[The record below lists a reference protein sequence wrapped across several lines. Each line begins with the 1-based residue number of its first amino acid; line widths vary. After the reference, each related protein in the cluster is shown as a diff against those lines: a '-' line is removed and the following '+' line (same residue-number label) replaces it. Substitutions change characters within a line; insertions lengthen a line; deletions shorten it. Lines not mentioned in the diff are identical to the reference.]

1 MSDTSINPVNIPSL
15 QPRNQVNFQQN
26 PNGTQPPMQGAGG
39 EQIRQ
44 SVDNSYLANRAK
56 ASGDA
61 TPDQLLPYWLASWYG
76 LSQLM
81 DKFNPLCRGE
91 YKDSILGKL
100 GAWGDKG
107 STQTKVGRGIESGL
121 NWVDN
126 KTTALAKKNKIV
138 NALKNYSTRPEWSF
152 AKTPWAGLQ
161 GFLAMDTEQL
171 FENFLTPLTNRQA
184 KSPFFGIPLSPK
196 THYYQGLEQ
205 YGNITQEEINNFVKS
220 LKGKTFAEK
229 GLALQKKELE
239 LLGADSKIV
248 AKIEAKTGSKGL
260 EKYAKSLK
268 IKKLGF
274 KSIREFN
281 ELKGKFLD
289 NPTKVI
295 KALENSDKK
304 IKFSIWRGNDSIL
317 GKIKSNLIGRTATTT
332 EYLNKYK
339 ATLGKGNPTRLGK
352 LLPASLGWLTE
363 GTTSRFAGGKLA
375 VLMQSY
381 FLADMLYHT
390 VKAPKGEKGKTFAER
405 FVNDFT
411 YFVAMTVGIKAM
423 HKVGGLKYLGLKDKA
438 GIEAYRKGIEE
449 FKLKHE
455 AGLLNNK
462 KAYKFAQKRL
472 DVLLGKQNVKGFFNK
487 LAFKIGKLI
496 NLGNESV
503 PAYKSA
509 SKYNINWLRK
519 LANKNIIGVP
529 LRFAIPM
536 LMISPFIAK
545 LTTKT
550 AHKIF
555 GKPTNSVLDEDKE
568 PEEDK
573 MTQQV
578 QPQNNPEVNKPQQP
592 PRNPNQYADS
602 NLIKQ
607 RINAINNGQMANNTT
622 NTNTQAQT
630 TSTNTSTTSQNTT
643 QTTEAKSEDGKPLKE
658 NEEKEPVR
666 TYIPSPVG
674 MVQQTPDMSGI
685 NQAMA
690 QADAAEKYAN
700 SVLKMG

>member
-1 MSDTSINPVNIPSL
+1 MSDTAINPINIPSL
-15 QPRNQVNFQQN
+15 QPKNQVNFQQN
-26 PNGTQPPMQGAGG
+26 PSYTQPPMQGTGS

-61 TPDQLLPYWLASWYG
+61 TPEQLLPFWLASWYG
-76 LSQLM
+76 LGQLM

-91 YKDSILGKL
+91 YKDSILGKI
-100 GAWGDKG
+100 GGWGDKV
-107 STQTKVGRGIESGL
+107 STETRVGRGIENGL
-121 NWVDN
+121 QWIDN

-152 AKTPWAGLQ
+152 AKTPGAGVH
-161 GFLAMDTEQL
+161 GFLATDTEQL
-171 FENFLTPLTNRQA
+171 FENFLNPLTNRQV
-184 KSPFFGIPLSPK
+184 KSPLFGIPLSAK
-196 THYYQGLEQ
+196 SNYYQGLEQ
-205 YGNITQEEINNFVKS
+205 YGNITQQEINNFVKS

-229 GLALQKKELE
+229 TLALQKKELE
-239 LLGADSKIV
+239 LLGANADIV
-248 AKIEAKTGSKGL
+248 AKIEGKTGLKGL
-260 EKYAKSLK
+260 EKLAKSLK
-268 IKKLGF
+268 VKKLGF

-289 NPTKVI
+289 NPDKI
-295 KALENSDKK
+295 MKALENADKK
-304 IKFSIWRGNDSIL
+304 IKFSVWRGNDNIL
-317 GKIKSNLIGRTATTT
+317 GKIKSHLIGRIATPQ

-339 ATLGKGNPTRLGK
+339 AILGKGNTSRLGK
-352 LLPASLGWLTE
+352 FLPASLGWLTE

-375 VLMQSY
+375 VAMQSY

-390 VKAPKGEKGKTFAER
+390 IKAPKGEKTKTFAER

-411 YFVAMTVGIKAM
+411 YFMAMTFGIKAM
-423 HKVGGLKYLGLKDKA
+423 HKVGGLKYLGIKDKA
-438 GIEAYRKGIEE
+438 GIEAYRKGIEA
-449 FKLKHE
+449 FKAKHA

-487 LAFKIGKLI
+487 LFFKVGKLI
-496 NLGNESV
+496 NLGNERI
-503 PAYKSA
+503 PAYKST
-509 SKYNINWLRK
+509 SKYNLNWLRK
-519 LANKNIIGVP
+519 CANGNILGVP

-536 LMISPFIAK
+536 LVISPFLAK

-550 AHKIF
+550 VHKIF

-568 PEEDK
+568 PEEVK
-573 MTQQV
+573 TAQQT
-578 QPQNNPEVNKPQQP
+578 QPQNNNIPEVNKPQQP

-607 RINAINNGQMANNTT
+607 RTNAINGQQQVNNVNPQQATANAT
-622 NTNTQAQT
+622 NPNVAQPT
-630 TSTNTSTTSQNTT
+630 
-643 QTTEAKSEDGKPLKE
+643 KE

-674 MVQQTPDMSGI
+674 MVPQTPDMSGI
-685 NQAMA
+685 NQAMS

>member
-1 MSDTSINPVNIPSL
+1 MSDTAINPINIPSL
-15 QPRNQVNFQQN
+15 QPKNQVNFQQN
-26 PNGTQPPMQGAGG
+26 PSYTQPPMQGTGS

-61 TPDQLLPYWLASWYG
+61 TPEQLLPFWLASWYG
-76 LSQLM
+76 LGQLM

-91 YKDSILGKL
+91 YKDSILGKI
-100 GAWGDKG
+100 GGWGDKV
-107 STQTKVGRGIESGL
+107 STETRIGRGIENGL
-121 NWVDN
+121 QWIDN

-152 AKTPWAGLQ
+152 AKTPGAGVH
-161 GFLAMDTEQL
+161 GFLATDTEQL
-171 FENFLTPLTNRQA
+171 FENFLNPLTNRQV
-184 KSPFFGIPLSPK
+184 KSPLFGIPLSAK
-196 THYYQGLEQ
+196 SNYYQGLEQ
-205 YGNITQEEINNFVKS
+205 YGNITQQEINNFVKS

-229 GLALQKKELE
+229 TLALQKKELE
-239 LLGADSKIV
+239 LLGANADIV
-248 AKIEAKTGSKGL
+248 AKIEGKTGLKGL
-260 EKYAKSLK
+260 EKLAKSLK
-268 IKKLGF
+268 VKKLGF

-289 NPTKVI
+289 NPDKI
-295 KALENSDKK
+295 MKALENADKK
-304 IKFSIWRGNDSIL
+304 IKFSVWRGNDNIL
-317 GKIKSNLIGRTATTT
+317 GKIKSHLIGRIATPQ

-339 ATLGKGNPTRLGK
+339 AILGKGNTSRLGRF
-352 LLPASLGWLTE
+352 LPASLGWLTE

-375 VLMQSY
+375 VAMQSY

-390 VKAPKGEKGKTFAER
+390 IKAPKGEKTKTFAER

-411 YFVAMTVGIKAM
+411 YFMAMTFGIKAM
-423 HKVGGLKYLGLKDKA
+423 HKVGGLKYLGIKDKA
-438 GIEAYRKGIEE
+438 GIEAYRKGIEA
-449 FKLKHE
+449 FKAKHA

-487 LAFKIGKLI
+487 LFFKVGKLI
-496 NLGNESV
+496 NLGNERI
-503 PAYKSA
+503 PAYKST
-509 SKYNINWLRK
+509 SKYNLNWLRK
-519 LANKNIIGVP
+519 CANGNILGVP

-536 LMISPFIAK
+536 LVISPFLAK

-568 PEEDK
+568 PEEVK
-573 MTQQV
+573 TAQQQT
-578 QPQNNPEVNKPQQP
+578 QPQNNNIPEVNKPQQP

-607 RINAINNGQMANNTT
+607 RTNAINGQQQVNNVNPQQATPNAT
-622 NTNTQAQT
+622 NPNVAQPT
-630 TSTNTSTTSQNTT
+630 
-643 QTTEAKSEDGKPLKE
+643 KE

-674 MVQQTPDMSGI
+674 MVPQTPDMSGI
-685 NQAMA
+685 NQAMS

>member
-1 MSDTSINPVNIPSL
+1 MSDTAINPINIPSL
-15 QPRNQVNFQQN
+15 QPKNPVNFQQN
-26 PNGTQPPMQGAGG
+26 PSYTQPPMQGTGS

-61 TPDQLLPYWLASWYG
+61 TPEQLLPFWLASWYG
-76 LSQLM
+76 LGQLM

-91 YKDSILGKL
+91 YKDSILGKI
-100 GAWGDKG
+100 GGWGDKI
-107 STQTKVGRGIESGL
+107 STKTRVGRGIENGL
-121 NWVDN
+121 QWIDN

-152 AKTPWAGLQ
+152 AKTPGAGVH
-161 GFLAMDTEQL
+161 GFLATDTEQL
-171 FENFLTPLTNRQA
+171 FENFLNPLTNRQV
-184 KSPFFGIPLSPK
+184 KSPLFGIPLSAK
-196 THYYQGLEQ
+196 SNYYQGLEQ
-205 YGNITQEEINNFVKS
+205 YGNITQQEINNFVKS

-229 GLALQKKELE
+229 TLALQKKELE
-239 LLGADSKIV
+239 LLGANADIV
-248 AKIEAKTGSKGL
+248 AKIEGKTGLKGL
-260 EKYAKSLK
+260 EKLAKSLK
-268 IKKLGF
+268 VKKLGF

-289 NPTKVI
+289 NPDKI
-295 KALENSDKK
+295 MKALENADKK
-304 IKFSIWRGNDSIL
+304 IKFSVWRGNDNIL
-317 GKIKSNLIGRTATTT
+317 GKIKSHLIGRIATPQ

-339 ATLGKGNPTRLGK
+339 AILGKGNTSRLGRF
-352 LLPASLGWLTE
+352 LPASLGWLTE

-375 VLMQSY
+375 VAMQSY

-390 VKAPKGEKGKTFAER
+390 IKAPKGEKTKTFAER

-411 YFVAMTVGIKAM
+411 YFMAMTFGIKAM
-423 HKVGGLKYLGLKDKA
+423 HKVGGLKYLGIKDKA
-438 GIEAYRKGIEE
+438 GIEAYRKGVEA
-449 FKLKHE
+449 FKAKHA

-487 LAFKIGKLI
+487 LFFKVGKLI
-496 NLGNESV
+496 NLGNERI
-503 PAYKSA
+503 PAYKST
-509 SKYNINWLRK
+509 SKYNLNWLRK
-519 LANKNIIGVP
+519 CANGNILGVP

-536 LMISPFIAK
+536 LVISPFLAK

-568 PEEDK
+568 PEEVK
-573 MTQQV
+573 TSQQQT
-578 QPQNNPEVNKPQQP
+578 QPQNNNIPEVNKPQQP

-607 RINAINNGQMANNTT
+607 RTNAINGQQQVNNVNPQQATPNAT
-622 NTNTQAQT
+622 NPNVAQPT
-630 TSTNTSTTSQNTT
+630 
-643 QTTEAKSEDGKPLKE
+643 KE

-674 MVQQTPDMSGI
+674 MVPQTPDMSGI
-685 NQAMA
+685 NQAMS

>member
-1 MSDTSINPVNIPSL
+1 MSDTAINPINIPSL
-15 QPRNQVNFQQN
+15 QPKNQVNFQQN
-26 PNGTQPPMQGAGG
+26 PSYTQPPMQGTGS

-61 TPDQLLPYWLASWYG
+61 TPEQLLPFWLASWYG
-76 LSQLM
+76 LGQLM

-91 YKDSILGKL
+91 YKDSILGKI
-100 GAWGDKG
+100 GGWGDKV
-107 STQTKVGRGIESGL
+107 STETRVGRGIENGL
-121 NWVDN
+121 QWIDN

-152 AKTPWAGLQ
+152 AKTPGAGVH
-161 GFLAMDTEQL
+161 GFLATDTEQL
-171 FENFLTPLTNRQA
+171 FENFLNPLTNRQV
-184 KSPFFGIPLSPK
+184 KSPLFGIPLSAK
-196 THYYQGLEQ
+196 SNYYQGLEQ
-205 YGNITQEEINNFVKS
+205 YGNITQQEINNFVKS

-229 GLALQKKELE
+229 TLALQKKELE
-239 LLGADSKIV
+239 LLGANADIV
-248 AKIEAKTGSKGL
+248 AKIEGKTGLKGL
-260 EKYAKSLK
+260 EKLAKSLK
-268 IKKLGF
+268 VKKLGF

-289 NPTKVI
+289 NPDKI
-295 KALENSDKK
+295 MKALENADKK
-304 IKFSIWRGNDSIL
+304 IKFSVWRGNDNIL
-317 GKIKSNLIGRTATTT
+317 GKIKSHLIGRIATPQ

-339 ATLGKGNPTRLGK
+339 AVLGKGNTSRLGRF
-352 LLPASLGWLTE
+352 LPASLGWLTE

-375 VLMQSY
+375 VAMQSY

-390 VKAPKGEKGKTFAER
+390 IKAPKGEKTKTFAER

-411 YFVAMTVGIKAM
+411 YFMAMTFGIKAM
-423 HKVGGLKYLGLKDKA
+423 HKVGGLKYLGIKDKA
-438 GIEAYRKGIEE
+438 GIEAYRKGIEA
-449 FKLKHE
+449 FKAKHA

-487 LAFKIGKLI
+487 LFFKVGKLI
-496 NLGNESV
+496 NLGNERI
-503 PAYKSA
+503 PAYKST
-509 SKYNINWLRK
+509 SKYNLNWLRK
-519 LANKNIIGVP
+519 CANGNILGVP

-536 LMISPFIAK
+536 LVISPFLAK

-568 PEEDK
+568 PEEVK
-573 MTQQV
+573 TAQQT
-578 QPQNNPEVNKPQQP
+578 QPQNNNIPEVNKPQQP

-607 RINAINNGQMANNTT
+607 RTNAINGQQQVNNVNPQQATPNAANPNV
-622 NTNTQAQT
+622 AQPT
-630 TSTNTSTTSQNTT
+630 
-643 QTTEAKSEDGKPLKE
+643 KE

-674 MVQQTPDMSGI
+674 MVPQTPDMSGI
-685 NQAMA
+685 NQAMS

>member
-1 MSDTSINPVNIPSL
+1 MSDTAINPINIPSL
-15 QPRNQVNFQQN
+15 QPKNQVNFQQN
-26 PNGTQPPMQGAGG
+26 PSYTQPPMQGTGS

-61 TPDQLLPYWLASWYG
+61 TPEQLLPFWLASWYG
-76 LSQLM
+76 LGQLM

-91 YKDSILGKL
+91 YKDSILGKI
-100 GAWGDKG
+100 GGWGDKV
-107 STQTKVGRGIESGL
+107 STETRVGRGIENGL
-121 NWVDN
+121 QWIDN

-152 AKTPWAGLQ
+152 AKTPGAGVH
-161 GFLAMDTEQL
+161 GFLATDTEQL
-171 FENFLTPLTNRQA
+171 FENFLNPLTNRQV
-184 KSPFFGIPLSPK
+184 KSPLFGIPLSAK
-196 THYYQGLEQ
+196 SNYYQGLEQ
-205 YGNITQEEINNFVKS
+205 YGNITQQEINNFVKS

-229 GLALQKKELE
+229 TLALQKKELE
-239 LLGADSKIV
+239 LLGANADIV
-248 AKIEAKTGSKGL
+248 AKIEGKTGLKGL
-260 EKYAKSLK
+260 EKLAKSLK
-268 IKKLGF
+268 VKKLGF

-289 NPTKVI
+289 NPDKI
-295 KALENSDKK
+295 MKALENADKK
-304 IKFSIWRGNDSIL
+304 IKFSVWRGNDNIL
-317 GKIKSNLIGRTATTT
+317 GKIKSHLIGRIATPQ

-339 ATLGKGNPTRLGK
+339 AILGKGNTSRLGRF
-352 LLPASLGWLTE
+352 LPASLGWLTE

-375 VLMQSY
+375 VAMQSY

-390 VKAPKGEKGKTFAER
+390 IKAPKGEKTKTFAER

-411 YFVAMTVGIKAM
+411 YFMAMTFGIKAM
-423 HKVGGLKYLGLKDKA
+423 HKVGGLKYLGIKDKA
-438 GIEAYRKGIEE
+438 GIEAYRKGIEA
-449 FKLKHE
+449 FKAKHA

-487 LAFKIGKLI
+487 LFFKVGKLI
-496 NLGNESV
+496 NLGNERI
-503 PAYKSA
+503 PAYKST
-509 SKYNINWLRK
+509 SKYNLNWLRK
-519 LANKNIIGVP
+519 CANGNILGVP

-536 LMISPFIAK
+536 LVISPFLAK

-568 PEEDK
+568 PEEVK
-573 MTQQV
+573 TAQQQT
-578 QPQNNPEVNKPQQP
+578 QPQNNNIPEVNKPQQP

-607 RINAINNGQMANNTT
+607 RTNAINGQQQVNNVNPQQATPNAT
-622 NTNTQAQT
+622 NPNAAQPT
-630 TSTNTSTTSQNTT
+630 
-643 QTTEAKSEDGKPLKE
+643 KE

-674 MVQQTPDMSGI
+674 MVPQTPDMSGI
-685 NQAMA
+685 NQAMS

>member
-1 MSDTSINPVNIPSL
+1 MSDTAINPINIPSL
-15 QPRNQVNFQQN
+15 QPKNQVNFQQN
-26 PNGTQPPMQGAGG
+26 PSYTQPPMQGTGS

-61 TPDQLLPYWLASWYG
+61 TPEQLLPFWLASWYG
-76 LSQLM
+76 LGQLM

-91 YKDSILGKL
+91 YKDSILGKI
-100 GAWGDKG
+100 GGWGDKV
-107 STQTKVGRGIESGL
+107 STETRVGRGIENGL
-121 NWVDN
+121 QWIDN

-152 AKTPWAGLQ
+152 AKTPGAGVH
-161 GFLAMDTEQL
+161 GFLATDTEQL
-171 FENFLTPLTNRQA
+171 FENFLNPLTNRQV
-184 KSPFFGIPLSPK
+184 KSPLFGIPLSAK
-196 THYYQGLEQ
+196 SNYYQGLEQ
-205 YGNITQEEINNFVKS
+205 YGNITQQEINNFVKS

-229 GLALQKKELE
+229 TLALQKKELE
-239 LLGADSKIV
+239 LLGANADIV
-248 AKIEAKTGSKGL
+248 AKIEGKTGLKGL
-260 EKYAKSLK
+260 EKLAKSLK
-268 IKKLGF
+268 VKKLGF

-281 ELKGKFLD
+281 ELKGNFLD
-289 NPTKVI
+289 NPDKI
-295 KALENSDKK
+295 MKALENADKK
-304 IKFSIWRGNDSIL
+304 IKFSVWRGNDNIL
-317 GKIKSNLIGRTATTT
+317 GKIKSHLIGRIATPQ

-339 ATLGKGNPTRLGK
+339 AVLGKGNTSRLGRF
-352 LLPASLGWLTE
+352 LPASLGWLTE

-375 VLMQSY
+375 VAMQSY

-390 VKAPKGEKGKTFAER
+390 IKAPKGEKTKTFAER

-411 YFVAMTVGIKAM
+411 YFMAMTFGIKAM
-423 HKVGGLKYLGLKDKA
+423 HKVGGLKYLGIKDKA
-438 GIEAYRKGIEE
+438 GIEAYRKGIEA
-449 FKLKHE
+449 FKAKHA
-455 AGLLNNK
+455 AGLLKNK

-487 LAFKIGKLI
+487 LFFKVGKLI
-496 NLGNESV
+496 NLGNERI
-503 PAYKSA
+503 PAYKST
-509 SKYNINWLRK
+509 SKYNLNWLRK
-519 LANKNIIGVP
+519 CANGNILGVP

-536 LMISPFIAK
+536 LVISPFLAK

-568 PEEDK
+568 PEEVK
-573 MTQQV
+573 TAQQT
-578 QPQNNPEVNKPQQP
+578 QPQNNNIPEVNKPQQP

-607 RINAINNGQMANNTT
+607 RTNAINGQQQVNNVNPQQATPNAT
-622 NTNTQAQT
+622 NPNVAQPT
-630 TSTNTSTTSQNTT
+630 
-643 QTTEAKSEDGKPLKE
+643 KE

-674 MVQQTPDMSGI
+674 MVPQTPDMSGI
-685 NQAMA
+685 NQAMS

>member
-1 MSDTSINPVNIPSL
+1 MSDTAINPINIPSL
-15 QPRNQVNFQQN
+15 QPKNPVNFQQN
-26 PNGTQPPMQGAGG
+26 PSYTQPPMQGTGS

-61 TPDQLLPYWLASWYG
+61 TPEQLLPFWLASWYG
-76 LSQLM
+76 LGQLM

-91 YKDSILGKL
+91 YKDSILGKI
-100 GAWGDKG
+100 GGWGDKV
-107 STQTKVGRGIESGL
+107 STETRVGRGIENGL
-121 NWVDN
+121 QWIDN

-152 AKTPWAGLQ
+152 AKTPGAGVH
-161 GFLAMDTEQL
+161 GFLATDTEQL
-171 FENFLTPLTNRQA
+171 FENFLNPLTNRQV
-184 KSPFFGIPLSPK
+184 KSPLFGIPLSAK
-196 THYYQGLEQ
+196 SNYYQGLEQ
-205 YGNITQEEINNFVKS
+205 YGNITQQEINNFVKS

-229 GLALQKKELE
+229 TLALQKKELE
-239 LLGADSKIV
+239 LLGANADIV
-248 AKIEAKTGSKGL
+248 AKIEGKTGLKGL
-260 EKYAKSLK
+260 EKLAKSLK
-268 IKKLGF
+268 VKKLGF

-289 NPTKVI
+289 NPDKI
-295 KALENSDKK
+295 MKALENADKK
-304 IKFSIWRGNDSIL
+304 IKFSVWRGNDNIL
-317 GKIKSNLIGRTATTT
+317 GKIKSHLIGRIATPQ

-339 ATLGKGNPTRLGK
+339 AILGKGNTSRLGK
-352 LLPASLGWLTE
+352 FLPASLGWLTE

-375 VLMQSY
+375 VAMQSY

-390 VKAPKGEKGKTFAER
+390 IKAPKGEKTKTFAER

-411 YFVAMTVGIKAM
+411 YFMAMTFGIKAM
-423 HKVGGLKYLGLKDKA
+423 HKVGGLKYLGIKDKA
-438 GIEAYRKGIEE
+438 GIEAYRKGVEA
-449 FKLKHE
+449 FKAKHA
-455 AGLLNNK
+455 AGLLKNK

-487 LAFKIGKLI
+487 LFFKVGKLI
-496 NLGNESV
+496 NLGNERI
-503 PAYKSA
+503 PAYKST
-509 SKYNINWLRK
+509 SKYNLNWLRK
-519 LANKNIIGVP
+519 CANGNILGVP

-536 LMISPFIAK
+536 LVISPFLAK

-568 PEEDK
+568 PEEVK
-573 MTQQV
+573 TVQQT
-578 QPQNNPEVNKPQQP
+578 QPQNNNIPEVNKPQQP

-607 RINAINNGQMANNTT
+607 RTNAINGQQQVNNVNPQQATPNAT
-622 NTNTQAQT
+622 NPNVAQPT
-630 TSTNTSTTSQNTT
+630 
-643 QTTEAKSEDGKPLKE
+643 KE

-674 MVQQTPDMSGI
+674 MVPQTPDMSGI
-685 NQAMA
+685 NQAMS

>member
-1 MSDTSINPVNIPSL
+1 
-15 QPRNQVNFQQN
+15 
-26 PNGTQPPMQGAGG
+26 MQGTGS

-61 TPDQLLPYWLASWYG
+61 TPEQLLPFWLASWYG
-76 LSQLM
+76 LGQLM

-91 YKDSILGKL
+91 YKDSILGKI
-100 GAWGDKG
+100 GGWGDKV
-107 STQTKVGRGIESGL
+107 STETRVGRGIENGL
-121 NWVDN
+121 QWIDN

-152 AKTPWAGLQ
+152 AKTPGAGVH
-161 GFLAMDTEQL
+161 GFLATDTEQL
-171 FENFLTPLTNRQA
+171 FENFLNPLTNRQV
-184 KSPFFGIPLSPK
+184 KSPLFGIPLSAK
-196 THYYQGLEQ
+196 SNYYQGLEQ
-205 YGNITQEEINNFVKS
+205 YGNITQQEINNFVKS

-229 GLALQKKELE
+229 TLALQKKELE
-239 LLGADSKIV
+239 LLGANADIV
-248 AKIEAKTGSKGL
+248 AKIEGKTGLKGL
-260 EKYAKSLK
+260 EKLAKSLK
-268 IKKLGF
+268 VKKLGF

-289 NPTKVI
+289 NPDKI
-295 KALENSDKK
+295 MKALENADKK
-304 IKFSIWRGNDSIL
+304 IKFSVWRGNDNIL
-317 GKIKSNLIGRTATTT
+317 GKIKSHLIGRIATPQ

-339 ATLGKGNPTRLGK
+339 AILGKGNTSRLGRF
-352 LLPASLGWLTE
+352 LPASLGWLTE

-375 VLMQSY
+375 VAMQSY

-390 VKAPKGEKGKTFAER
+390 IKAPKGEKTKTFAER

-411 YFVAMTVGIKAM
+411 YFMAMTFGIKAM
-423 HKVGGLKYLGLKDKA
+423 HKVGGLKYLGIKDKA
-438 GIEAYRKGIEE
+438 GIEAYRKGVEV
-449 FKLKHE
+449 FKAKHA
-455 AGLLNNK
+455 AGLLKNK

-487 LAFKIGKLI
+487 LFFKVGKLI
-496 NLGNESV
+496 NLGNERI
-503 PAYKSA
+503 PAYKST
-509 SKYNINWLRK
+509 SKYNLNWLRK
-519 LANKNIIGVP
+519 CANGNILGVP

-536 LMISPFIAK
+536 LVISPFLAK

-568 PEEDK
+568 PEEVK
-573 MTQQV
+573 TAQQQT
-578 QPQNNPEVNKPQQP
+578 QPQNNNIPEVNKPLQP

-607 RINAINNGQMANNTT
+607 RTNAINGQQQVNNVNPQQATPNAT
-622 NTNTQAQT
+622 NPNVAQPT
-630 TSTNTSTTSQNTT
+630 
-643 QTTEAKSEDGKPLKE
+643 KE

-674 MVQQTPDMSGI
+674 MVPQTPDMSGI
-685 NQAMA
+685 NQAMS

>member
-1 MSDTSINPVNIPSL
+1 MSDTAINPINIPSL
-15 QPRNQVNFQQN
+15 QPKNQVNFQQN
-26 PNGTQPPMQGAGG
+26 PSYTQPPMQGTGS

-61 TPDQLLPYWLASWYG
+61 TPEQLLPFWLASWYG
-76 LSQLM
+76 LGQLM

-91 YKDSILGKL
+91 YKDSILGKI
-100 GAWGDKG
+100 GGWGDKV
-107 STQTKVGRGIESGL
+107 STETRVGRGIENGL
-121 NWVDN
+121 QWIDN

-152 AKTPWAGLQ
+152 AKTPGAGVH
-161 GFLAMDTEQL
+161 GFLATDTEQL
-171 FENFLTPLTNRQA
+171 FENFLNPLTNRQV
-184 KSPFFGIPLSPK
+184 KSPLFGIPLSTK
-196 THYYQGLEQ
+196 SNYYQGLEQ
-205 YGNITQEEINNFVKS
+205 YGNITQQEINNFVKS

-229 GLALQKKELE
+229 TLALQKKELE
-239 LLGADSKIV
+239 LLGANADIV
-248 AKIEAKTGSKGL
+248 AKIEGKTGLKGL
-260 EKYAKSLK
+260 EKLAKSLK
-268 IKKLGF
+268 VKKLGF

-289 NPTKVI
+289 NPDKI
-295 KALENSDKK
+295 MKALENADKK
-304 IKFSIWRGNDSIL
+304 IKFSVWRGNDNIL
-317 GKIKSNLIGRTATTT
+317 GKIKSHLIGRIATPQ

-339 ATLGKGNPTRLGK
+339 AILGKGNTSRLGK
-352 LLPASLGWLTE
+352 FLPASLGWLTE

-375 VLMQSY
+375 VAMQSY

-390 VKAPKGEKGKTFAER
+390 IKAPKGEKTKTFAER

-411 YFVAMTVGIKAM
+411 YFMAMTFGIKAM
-423 HKVGGLKYLGLKDKA
+423 HKVGGLKYLGIKDKA
-438 GIEAYRKGIEE
+438 GIEAYRKGVEV
-449 FKLKHE
+449 FKAKHA
-455 AGLLNNK
+455 AGLLKNK

-487 LAFKIGKLI
+487 LFFKVGKLI
-496 NLGNESV
+496 NLGNERI
-503 PAYKSA
+503 PAYKST
-509 SKYNINWLRK
+509 SKYNLNWLRK
-519 LANKNIIGVP
+519 CANGNILGVP

-536 LMISPFIAK
+536 LVISPFLAK

-568 PEEDK
+568 PEEVK
-573 MTQQV
+573 TAQRQT
-578 QPQNNPEVNKPQQP
+578 QPQNNNIPEVNKPQQP

-607 RINAINNGQMANNTT
+607 RTNAINGQQQVNNVNPQQATPNATNPNMAQPT
-622 NTNTQAQT
+622 
-630 TSTNTSTTSQNTT
+630 
-643 QTTEAKSEDGKPLKE
+643 KE

-674 MVQQTPDMSGI
+674 MVPQTPDMSGI
-685 NQAMA
+685 NQAMS

>member
-1 MSDTSINPVNIPSL
+1 MSDTAINPINIPSL
-15 QPRNQVNFQQN
+15 QPKNQVNFQQN
-26 PNGTQPPMQGAGG
+26 PSYTQPPMQGTGS

-61 TPDQLLPYWLASWYG
+61 TPEQLLPFWLASWYG
-76 LSQLM
+76 LGQLM

-91 YKDSILGKL
+91 YKDSILGKI
-100 GAWGDKG
+100 GGWGDKV
-107 STQTKVGRGIESGL
+107 STETRVGRGIENGL
-121 NWVDN
+121 QWIDN

-152 AKTPWAGLQ
+152 AKTPGAGVH
-161 GFLAMDTEQL
+161 GFLATDTEQL
-171 FENFLTPLTNRQA
+171 FENFLNPLTNRQV
-184 KSPFFGIPLSPK
+184 KSPLFGIPLSAK
-196 THYYQGLEQ
+196 SNYYQGLEQ
-205 YGNITQEEINNFVKS
+205 YGNITQQEINNFVKS

-229 GLALQKKELE
+229 TLALQKKELE
-239 LLGADSKIV
+239 LLGANADIV
-248 AKIEAKTGSKGL
+248 AKIEGKTGLKGL
-260 EKYAKSLK
+260 EKLAKSLK
-268 IKKLGF
+268 VKKLGF

-289 NPTKVI
+289 NPDKI
-295 KALENSDKK
+295 MKALENADKK
-304 IKFSIWRGNDSIL
+304 IKFSVWRGNDNIL
-317 GKIKSNLIGRTATTT
+317 GKIKSHLIGRIATPQ

-339 ATLGKGNPTRLGK
+339 AILGKGNTSRLGRF
-352 LLPASLGWLTE
+352 LPASLGWLTE

-375 VLMQSY
+375 VAMQSY

-390 VKAPKGEKGKTFAER
+390 IKAPKGEKTKTFAER

-411 YFVAMTVGIKAM
+411 YFMAMTFGIKAM
-423 HKVGGLKYLGLKDKA
+423 HKVGGLKYLGIKDKA
-438 GIEAYRKGIEE
+438 GIEAYRKGIEA
-449 FKLKHE
+449 FKAKHA

-487 LAFKIGKLI
+487 LFFKVGKLI
-496 NLGNESV
+496 NLGNERI
-503 PAYKSA
+503 PAYKST
-509 SKYNINWLRK
+509 SKYNLNWLRK
-519 LANKNIIGVP
+519 CANGNILGVP

-536 LMISPFIAK
+536 LVISPFLAK

-568 PEEDK
+568 PEEVK
-573 MTQQV
+573 TAQQQT
-578 QPQNNPEVNKPQQP
+578 QPQNNNIPEVNKPQQP

-607 RINAINNGQMANNTT
+607 RTNAINGQQQVNNVNPQQATPNAT
-622 NTNTQAQT
+622 NPNVAQPT
-630 TSTNTSTTSQNTT
+630 
-643 QTTEAKSEDGKPLKE
+643 KE

-674 MVQQTPDMSGI
+674 MVPQTPDMSGI
-685 NQAMA
+685 NQAMS

>member
-1 MSDTSINPVNIPSL
+1 MSDTAINPINIPSL
-15 QPRNQVNFQQN
+15 QPKNQVNFQQN
-26 PNGTQPPMQGAGG
+26 PSYTQPPMQGTGS

-61 TPDQLLPYWLASWYG
+61 TPEQLLPFWLASWYG
-76 LSQLM
+76 LGQLM

-91 YKDSILGKL
+91 YKDSILGKI
-100 GAWGDKG
+100 GGWGDKV
-107 STQTKVGRGIESGL
+107 STETRVGRGIENGL
-121 NWVDN
+121 QWIDN

-152 AKTPWAGLQ
+152 AKTPGAGVH
-161 GFLAMDTEQL
+161 GFLATDTEQL
-171 FENFLTPLTNRQA
+171 FENFLNPLTNRQV
-184 KSPFFGIPLSPK
+184 KSPLFGIPLSAK
-196 THYYQGLEQ
+196 SNYYQGLEQ
-205 YGNITQEEINNFVKS
+205 YGNITQQEINNFVKS
-220 LKGKTFAEK
+220 LNGKTFAEK
-229 GLALQKKELE
+229 TLALQKKELE
-239 LLGADSKIV
+239 LLGANADIV
-248 AKIEAKTGSKGL
+248 AKIEGKTGLKGL
-260 EKYAKSLK
+260 EKLAKSLK
-268 IKKLGF
+268 VKKLGF

-281 ELKGKFLD
+281 ELKGNFLD
-289 NPTKVI
+289 NPDKI
-295 KALENSDKK
+295 MKALENADKK
-304 IKFSIWRGNDSIL
+304 IKFSVWRGNDNVL
-317 GKIKSNLIGRTATTT
+317 GKIKSHLIGRIATPQ

-339 ATLGKGNPTRLGK
+339 AVLGKGNTSRLGRF
-352 LLPASLGWLTE
+352 LPASLGWLTE

-375 VLMQSY
+375 VAMQSY

-390 VKAPKGEKGKTFAER
+390 IKAPKGEKTKTFAER

-411 YFVAMTVGIKAM
+411 YFMAMTFGIKAM
-423 HKVGGLKYLGLKDKA
+423 HKVGGLKYLGIKDKA
-438 GIEAYRKGIEE
+438 GIEAYRKGIEA
-449 FKLKHE
+449 FKAKHA

-487 LAFKIGKLI
+487 LFFKVGKLI
-496 NLGNESV
+496 NLGNERI
-503 PAYKSA
+503 PAYKST
-509 SKYNINWLRK
+509 SKYNLNWLRK
-519 LANKNIIGVP
+519 CANGNILGVP

-536 LMISPFIAK
+536 LVISPFLAK

-568 PEEDK
+568 PEEVK
-573 MTQQV
+573 TAQQQT
-578 QPQNNPEVNKPQQP
+578 QPQNNNIPEVNKPQQP

-607 RINAINNGQMANNTT
+607 RTNAINGQQQVNNVNPQQATPNAT
-622 NTNTQAQT
+622 NPNVAQPT
-630 TSTNTSTTSQNTT
+630 
-643 QTTEAKSEDGKPLKE
+643 KE

-674 MVQQTPDMSGI
+674 MVPQTPDMSGI
-685 NQAMA
+685 NQAMS

>member
-1 MSDTSINPVNIPSL
+1 MSDTAINPINIPSL
-15 QPRNQVNFQQN
+15 QPKNQVNFQQN
-26 PNGTQPPMQGAGG
+26 PSYTQPPMQGTGS

-61 TPDQLLPYWLASWYG
+61 TPEQLLPFWLASWYG
-76 LSQLM
+76 LGQLM

-91 YKDSILGKL
+91 YKDSILGKI
-100 GAWGDKG
+100 GGWGDKV
-107 STQTKVGRGIESGL
+107 STETRVGRGIENGL
-121 NWVDN
+121 QWIDN

-152 AKTPWAGLQ
+152 AKTPGAGVH
-161 GFLAMDTEQL
+161 GFLATDTEQL
-171 FENFLTPLTNRQA
+171 FENFLNPLTNRQV
-184 KSPFFGIPLSPK
+184 KSPLFGIPLSTK
-196 THYYQGLEQ
+196 SNYYQGLEQ
-205 YGNITQEEINNFVKS
+205 YGNITQQEINNFVKS

-229 GLALQKKELE
+229 TLALQKKELE
-239 LLGADSKIV
+239 LLGANADIV
-248 AKIEAKTGSKGL
+248 AKIEGKTGLKGL
-260 EKYAKSLK
+260 EKFAKSLK
-268 IKKLGF
+268 VKKLGF

-289 NPTKVI
+289 NPDKI
-295 KALENSDKK
+295 MKALENADKK
-304 IKFSIWRGNDSIL
+304 IKFSVWRGNDNIL
-317 GKIKSNLIGRTATTT
+317 GKIKSHLIGRIATPQ

-339 ATLGKGNPTRLGK
+339 AILGKGNTSRLGRF
-352 LLPASLGWLTE
+352 LPASLGWLTE

-375 VLMQSY
+375 VAMQSY

-390 VKAPKGEKGKTFAER
+390 IKAPKGEKTKTFAER

-411 YFVAMTVGIKAM
+411 YFMAMTFGIKAM
-423 HKVGGLKYLGLKDKA
+423 HKVGGLKYLGIKDKA
-438 GIEAYRKGIEE
+438 GIEAYRKGIEA
-449 FKLKHE
+449 FKAKHA

-487 LAFKIGKLI
+487 LFFKVGKLI
-496 NLGNESV
+496 NLGNERI
-503 PAYKSA
+503 PAYKST
-509 SKYNINWLRK
+509 SKYNLNWLRK
-519 LANKNIIGVP
+519 CANGNILGVP

-536 LMISPFIAK
+536 LVISPFLAK

-568 PEEDK
+568 PEEVK
-573 MTQQV
+573 TAQQQT
-578 QPQNNPEVNKPQQP
+578 QPQNNNIPEVNKPQQP

-607 RINAINNGQMANNTT
+607 RTNAINGQQQVNNVNPQQATPNAT
-622 NTNTQAQT
+622 NPNVAQPT
-630 TSTNTSTTSQNTT
+630 
-643 QTTEAKSEDGKPLKE
+643 KE

-674 MVQQTPDMSGI
+674 MVPQTPDMSGI
-685 NQAMA
+685 NQAMS

-700 SVLKMG
+700 SVLKMS

>member
-1 MSDTSINPVNIPSL
+1 MSDTAINPINIPSL
-15 QPRNQVNFQQN
+15 QPKNQVNFQQN
-26 PNGTQPPMQGAGG
+26 PSYTQPPMQGTGS

-61 TPDQLLPYWLASWYG
+61 TPEQLLPFWLASWYG
-76 LSQLM
+76 LGQLM

-91 YKDSILGKL
+91 YKDSILGKI
-100 GAWGDKG
+100 GGWGDKV
-107 STQTKVGRGIESGL
+107 STETRVGRGIENGL
-121 NWVDN
+121 QWIDN

-152 AKTPWAGLQ
+152 AKTPGAGVH
-161 GFLAMDTEQL
+161 GFLATDTEQL
-171 FENFLTPLTNRQA
+171 FENFLNPLTNRQV
-184 KSPFFGIPLSPK
+184 KSPLFGIPLSAK
-196 THYYQGLEQ
+196 SNYYQGLEQ
-205 YGNITQEEINNFVKS
+205 YGNITQQEINNFVKS

-229 GLALQKKELE
+229 TLALQKKELE
-239 LLGADSKIV
+239 LLGANADIV
-248 AKIEAKTGSKGL
+248 AKIEGKTGLKGL
-260 EKYAKSLK
+260 EKLAKSLK
-268 IKKLGF
+268 VKKLGF

-289 NPTKVI
+289 NPDKI
-295 KALENSDKK
+295 MKALENADKK
-304 IKFSIWRGNDSIL
+304 IKFSVWRGNDNIL
-317 GKIKSNLIGRTATTT
+317 GKIKSHLIGRIATPQ

-339 ATLGKGNPTRLGK
+339 AILGKGNTSRLGK
-352 LLPASLGWLTE
+352 FLPASLGWLTE

-375 VLMQSY
+375 VAMQSY

-390 VKAPKGEKGKTFAER
+390 IKAPKGEKTKTFAER

-411 YFVAMTVGIKAM
+411 YFMAMTFGIKAM
-423 HKVGGLKYLGLKDKA
+423 HKVGGLKYLGIKDKA
-438 GIEAYRKGIEE
+438 GIEAYRKGVEA
-449 FKLKHE
+449 FKAKHA
-455 AGLLNNK
+455 AGLLKNK

-487 LAFKIGKLI
+487 LFFKVGKLI
-496 NLGNESV
+496 NLGNERI
-503 PAYKSA
+503 PAYKST
-509 SKYNINWLRK
+509 SKYNLNWLRK
-519 LANKNIIGVP
+519 CANGNILGVP

-536 LMISPFIAK
+536 LVISPFLAK

-568 PEEDK
+568 PEEVK
-573 MTQQV
+573 TAQQT
-578 QPQNNPEVNKPQQP
+578 QPQNNNIPEGNKPQQP

-607 RINAINNGQMANNTT
+607 RTNAINGQQQVNNVNPQQATPNAT
-622 NTNTQAQT
+622 NPNVAQPT
-630 TSTNTSTTSQNTT
+630 
-643 QTTEAKSEDGKPLKE
+643 KE

-674 MVQQTPDMSGI
+674 MVPQTPDMSGI
-685 NQAMA
+685 NQAMS

>member
-1 MSDTSINPVNIPSL
+1 MSDTAINPINIPSL
-15 QPRNQVNFQQN
+15 QPKNPVNFQQN
-26 PNGTQPPMQGAGG
+26 PSYTQPPMQGTGS

-61 TPDQLLPYWLASWYG
+61 TPEQLLPFWLASWYG
-76 LSQLM
+76 LGQLM

-91 YKDSILGKL
+91 YKDSILGKI
-100 GAWGDKG
+100 GGWGDKI
-107 STQTKVGRGIESGL
+107 STKTRVGRGIENGL
-121 NWVDN
+121 QWIDN

-152 AKTPWAGLQ
+152 AKTPGAGVH
-161 GFLAMDTEQL
+161 GFLATDTEQL
-171 FENFLTPLTNRQA
+171 FENFLNPLTNRQV
-184 KSPFFGIPLSPK
+184 KSPLFGIPLSTK
-196 THYYQGLEQ
+196 SNYYQGLEQ
-205 YGNITQEEINNFVKS
+205 YGNITQQEINNFVKS

-229 GLALQKKELE
+229 TLALQKKELE
-239 LLGADSKIV
+239 LLGANADIV
-248 AKIEAKTGSKGL
+248 AKIEGKTGLKGL
-260 EKYAKSLK
+260 EKLAKSLK
-268 IKKLGF
+268 VKKLGF

-289 NPTKVI
+289 NPDKI
-295 KALENSDKK
+295 MKALENADKK
-304 IKFSIWRGNDSIL
+304 IKFSVWRGNDNIL
-317 GKIKSNLIGRTATTT
+317 GKIKSHLIGRIATPQ

-339 ATLGKGNPTRLGK
+339 AILGKGNTSRLGK
-352 LLPASLGWLTE
+352 FLPASLGWLTE

-375 VLMQSY
+375 VAMQSY

-390 VKAPKGEKGKTFAER
+390 IKAPKGEKTKTFAER

-411 YFVAMTVGIKAM
+411 YFMAMTFGIKAM
-423 HKVGGLKYLGLKDKA
+423 HKVGGLKYLGIKDKA
-438 GIEAYRKGIEE
+438 GIEAYRKGIEA
-449 FKLKHE
+449 FKAKHA

-487 LAFKIGKLI
+487 LFFKVGKLI
-496 NLGNESV
+496 NLGNERI
-503 PAYKSA
+503 PAYKST
-509 SKYNINWLRK
+509 SKYNLNWLRK
-519 LANKNIIGVP
+519 CANGNILGVP

-536 LMISPFIAK
+536 LVISPFLAK

-568 PEEDK
+568 PEEVK
-573 MTQQV
+573 TAQQQT
-578 QPQNNPEVNKPQQP
+578 QPQNNNIPEVNKPQQP

-607 RINAINNGQMANNTT
+607 RTNAINGQQQVNNVNPQQATPNAT
-622 NTNTQAQT
+622 NPNVAQPT
-630 TSTNTSTTSQNTT
+630 
-643 QTTEAKSEDGKPLKE
+643 KG

-674 MVQQTPDMSGI
+674 MVPQTPDMSGI
-685 NQAMA
+685 NQAMS

>member
-1 MSDTSINPVNIPSL
+1 MSDTAINPINIPSL
-15 QPRNQVNFQQN
+15 QPKNQVNFQQN
-26 PNGTQPPMQGAGG
+26 PSYTQPPMQGTGS

-61 TPDQLLPYWLASWYG
+61 TPEQLLPFWLASWYG
-76 LSQLM
+76 LGQLM

-91 YKDSILGKL
+91 YKDSILGKI
-100 GAWGDKG
+100 GGWGDKI
-107 STQTKVGRGIESGL
+107 STETRVGRGIENGL
-121 NWVDN
+121 QWIDN

-152 AKTPWAGLQ
+152 AKTPGAGVH
-161 GFLAMDTEQL
+161 GFLATDTEQL
-171 FENFLTPLTNRQA
+171 FENFLNPLTNRQV
-184 KSPFFGIPLSPK
+184 KSPLLGIPLSAK
-196 THYYQGLEQ
+196 SNYYQGLEQ
-205 YGNITQEEINNFVKS
+205 YGNITQQEINNFVKS

-229 GLALQKKELE
+229 TLALQKKELE
-239 LLGADSKIV
+239 LLGANADIV
-248 AKIEAKTGSKGL
+248 AKIEGKTGLKGL
-260 EKYAKSLK
+260 EKLAKSLK
-268 IKKLGF
+268 VKKLGF

-289 NPTKVI
+289 NPDKI
-295 KALENSDKK
+295 MKALENADKK
-304 IKFSIWRGNDSIL
+304 IKFSVWRGNDNIL
-317 GKIKSNLIGRTATTT
+317 GKIKSHLIGRIATSQ

-339 ATLGKGNPTRLGK
+339 AILGKGNTSRLGRF
-352 LLPASLGWLTE
+352 LPASLGWLTE

-375 VLMQSY
+375 VAMQSY

-390 VKAPKGEKGKTFAER
+390 IKAPKGEKTKTFAER

-411 YFVAMTVGIKAM
+411 YFMAMTFGIKAM
-423 HKVGGLKYLGLKDKA
+423 HKVGGLKYLGIKDKA
-438 GIEAYRKGIEE
+438 GIEAYRKGIEA
-449 FKLKHE
+449 FKAKHA

-487 LAFKIGKLI
+487 LFFKVGKLI
-496 NLGNESV
+496 NLGNERI
-503 PAYKSA
+503 PAYKST
-509 SKYNINWLRK
+509 SKYNLNWLRK
-519 LANKNIIGVP
+519 CANGNILGVP

-536 LMISPFIAK
+536 LVISPFLAK

-568 PEEDK
+568 PEEVK
-573 MTQQV
+573 TAQQQT
-578 QPQNNPEVNKPQQP
+578 QPQNNNIPEVNKPQQP

-607 RINAINNGQMANNTT
+607 RTNAINGQQQVNNVNPQQATPNAT
-622 NTNTQAQT
+622 NPNVAQPT
-630 TSTNTSTTSQNTT
+630 
-643 QTTEAKSEDGKPLKE
+643 KE

-674 MVQQTPDMSGI
+674 MVPQTPDMSGI
-685 NQAMA
+685 NQAMS

>member
-1 MSDTSINPVNIPSL
+1 MSDTAINPINIPSL
-15 QPRNQVNFQQN
+15 QPKNQVNFQQN
-26 PNGTQPPMQGAGG
+26 PSYTQPPMQGTGS

-61 TPDQLLPYWLASWYG
+61 TPEQLLPFWLASWYG
-76 LSQLM
+76 LGQLM

-91 YKDSILGKL
+91 YKDSILGKI
-100 GAWGDKG
+100 GGWGDKV
-107 STQTKVGRGIESGL
+107 STETRVGRGIENGL
-121 NWVDN
+121 QWIDN

-152 AKTPWAGLQ
+152 AKTPGAGVH
-161 GFLAMDTEQL
+161 GFLATDTEQL
-171 FENFLTPLTNRQA
+171 FENFLNPLTNRQV
-184 KSPFFGIPLSPK
+184 KSPLFGIPLSTK
-196 THYYQGLEQ
+196 SNYYQGLEQ
-205 YGNITQEEINNFVKS
+205 YGNITQQEINNFVKS

-229 GLALQKKELE
+229 TLALQKKELE
-239 LLGADSKIV
+239 LLGANADIV
-248 AKIEAKTGSKGL
+248 AKIEGKTGLKGL
-260 EKYAKSLK
+260 EKLAKSLK
-268 IKKLGF
+268 VKKLGF

-289 NPTKVI
+289 NPDKI
-295 KALENSDKK
+295 MKALENADKK
-304 IKFSIWRGNDSIL
+304 IKFSVWRGNDNIL
-317 GKIKSNLIGRTATTT
+317 GKIKSHLIGRIATPQ

-339 ATLGKGNPTRLGK
+339 AILGKGNTSRLGK
-352 LLPASLGWLTE
+352 FLPASLGWLTE

-375 VLMQSY
+375 VAMQSY

-390 VKAPKGEKGKTFAER
+390 IKAPKGEKTKTFAER

-411 YFVAMTVGIKAM
+411 YFMAMTFGIKAM
-423 HKVGGLKYLGLKDKA
+423 HKVGGLKYLGIKDKA
-438 GIEAYRKGIEE
+438 GIEAYRKGVEV
-449 FKLKHE
+449 FKAKHA
-455 AGLLNNK
+455 AGLLKNK

-487 LAFKIGKLI
+487 LFFKVGKLI
-496 NLGNESV
+496 NLGNERI
-503 PAYKSA
+503 PAYKST
-509 SKYNINWLRK
+509 SKYNLNWLRK
-519 LANKNIIGVP
+519 CANGNILGVP

-536 LMISPFIAK
+536 LVISPFLAK

-555 GKPTNSVLDEDKE
+555 GKPTNSILDEDKE
-568 PEEDK
+568 PEEVK
-573 MTQQV
+573 TAQRQT
-578 QPQNNPEVNKPQQP
+578 QPQNNNIPEVNKPQQP

-607 RINAINNGQMANNTT
+607 RTNAINGQQQVNNVNPQQATPNAT
-622 NTNTQAQT
+622 NPNVAQPT
-630 TSTNTSTTSQNTT
+630 
-643 QTTEAKSEDGKPLKE
+643 KE

-674 MVQQTPDMSGI
+674 MVPQTPDMSGI
-685 NQAMA
+685 NQAMS

>member
-1 MSDTSINPVNIPSL
+1 MSDTAINPINIPSL
-15 QPRNQVNFQQN
+15 QPKNQVNFQQN
-26 PNGTQPPMQGAGG
+26 PSYTQPPMQGTGS

-61 TPDQLLPYWLASWYG
+61 TPEQLLPFWLASWYG
-76 LSQLM
+76 LGQLM

-91 YKDSILGKL
+91 YKDSILGKI
-100 GAWGDKG
+100 GGWGDKV
-107 STQTKVGRGIESGL
+107 STETRVGRGIENGL
-121 NWVDN
+121 QWIDN

-152 AKTPWAGLQ
+152 AKTPGAGVH
-161 GFLAMDTEQL
+161 GFLATDTEQL
-171 FENFLTPLTNRQA
+171 FENFLNPLTNRQV
-184 KSPFFGIPLSPK
+184 KSPLFGIPLSTK
-196 THYYQGLEQ
+196 SNYYQGLEQ
-205 YGNITQEEINNFVKS
+205 YGNITQQEINNFVKS

-229 GLALQKKELE
+229 TLALQKKELE
-239 LLGADSKIV
+239 LLGANADIV
-248 AKIEAKTGSKGL
+248 AKIEGKTGLKGL
-260 EKYAKSLK
+260 EKLAKSLK
-268 IKKLGF
+268 VKKLGF

-289 NPTKVI
+289 NPDKI
-295 KALENSDKK
+295 MKALENADKK
-304 IKFSIWRGNDSIL
+304 IKFSVWRGNDNIL
-317 GKIKSNLIGRTATTT
+317 GKIKSHLIGRIATPQ

-339 ATLGKGNPTRLGK
+339 AILGKGNTSRLGK
-352 LLPASLGWLTE
+352 FLPASLGWLTE

-375 VLMQSY
+375 VAMQSY

-390 VKAPKGEKGKTFAER
+390 IKAPKGEKTKTFAER

-411 YFVAMTVGIKAM
+411 YFMAMTFGIKAM
-423 HKVGGLKYLGLKDKA
+423 HKVGGLKYLGIKDKA
-438 GIEAYRKGIEE
+438 GIEAYRKGVEV
-449 FKLKHE
+449 FKAKHA
-455 AGLLNNK
+455 AGLLKNK

-487 LAFKIGKLI
+487 LFFKVGKLI
-496 NLGNESV
+496 NLGNERI
-503 PAYKSA
+503 PAYKST
-509 SKYNINWLRK
+509 SKYNLNWLRK
-519 LANKNIIGVP
+519 CANGNILGVP

-536 LMISPFIAK
+536 LVISPFLAK

-568 PEEDK
+568 PEEVK
-573 MTQQV
+573 TAQRQT
-578 QPQNNPEVNKPQQP
+578 QPQNNNIPEVNKPQQP

-607 RINAINNGQMANNTT
+607 RTNAINGQQQVNNVNPQQATPNET
-622 NTNTQAQT
+622 NPNVAQPT
-630 TSTNTSTTSQNTT
+630 
-643 QTTEAKSEDGKPLKE
+643 KE

-674 MVQQTPDMSGI
+674 MVPQTPDMSGI
-685 NQAMA
+685 NQAMS

>member
-1 MSDTSINPVNIPSL
+1 MSDTAINPINIPSL
-15 QPRNQVNFQQN
+15 QPKNQVNFQQN
-26 PNGTQPPMQGAGG
+26 PSYTQPPMQGTGS

-61 TPDQLLPYWLASWYG
+61 TPEQLLPFWLASWYG
-76 LSQLM
+76 LGQLM

-91 YKDSILGKL
+91 YKDSILGKI
-100 GAWGDKG
+100 GGWGDKV
-107 STQTKVGRGIESGL
+107 STETKVGRGIENGL
-121 NWVDN
+121 QWIDN

-152 AKTPWAGLQ
+152 AKTPGAGVH
-161 GFLAMDTEQL
+161 GFLATDTEQL
-171 FENFLTPLTNRQA
+171 FENFLNPLTNRQV
-184 KSPFFGIPLSPK
+184 KSPLFGIPLSTK
-196 THYYQGLEQ
+196 SNYYQGLEQ
-205 YGNITQEEINNFVKS
+205 YGNITQQEINNFVKS

-229 GLALQKKELE
+229 TLALQKKELE
-239 LLGADSKIV
+239 LLGANADIV
-248 AKIEAKTGSKGL
+248 AKIEGKTGLKGL
-260 EKYAKSLK
+260 EKLAKSLK
-268 IKKLGF
+268 VKKLGF

-289 NPTKVI
+289 NPDKI
-295 KALENSDKK
+295 MKALENADKK
-304 IKFSIWRGNDSIL
+304 IKFSVWRGNDNIL
-317 GKIKSNLIGRTATTT
+317 GKIKSHLIGRIATPQ

-339 ATLGKGNPTRLGK
+339 AILGKGNTSRLGK
-352 LLPASLGWLTE
+352 FLPASLGWLTE

-375 VLMQSY
+375 VAMQSY

-390 VKAPKGEKGKTFAER
+390 IKAPKGEKTKTFAER

-411 YFVAMTVGIKAM
+411 YFMAMTFGIKAM
-423 HKVGGLKYLGLKDKA
+423 HKVGGLKYLGIKDKA
-438 GIEAYRKGIEE
+438 GIEAYRKGIEA
-449 FKLKHE
+449 FKAKHA

-487 LAFKIGKLI
+487 LFFKVGKLI
-496 NLGNESV
+496 NLGNERI
-503 PAYKSA
+503 PAYKST
-509 SKYNINWLRK
+509 SKYNLNWLRK
-519 LANKNIIGVP
+519 CANGNILGVP

-536 LMISPFIAK
+536 LVISPFLAK

-568 PEEDK
+568 PEEVK
-573 MTQQV
+573 TAQQQT
-578 QPQNNPEVNKPQQP
+578 QPQNNNIPEVNKPQQP

-607 RINAINNGQMANNTT
+607 RTNAINGQQQVNNVNPQQATPNAANPNV
-622 NTNTQAQT
+622 AQPT
-630 TSTNTSTTSQNTT
+630 
-643 QTTEAKSEDGKPLKE
+643 KE

-674 MVQQTPDMSGI
+674 MVPQTPDMSGI
-685 NQAMA
+685 NQAMS

>member
-1 MSDTSINPVNIPSL
+1 MSDTAINPINIPSL
-15 QPRNQVNFQQN
+15 QPKNQVNFQQN
-26 PNGTQPPMQGAGG
+26 PSYTQPPMQGAGS

-61 TPDQLLPYWLASWYG
+61 TPEQLLPFWLASWYG
-76 LSQLM
+76 LGQLM

-91 YKDSILGKL
+91 YKDSILGKI
-100 GAWGDKG
+100 GGWGDKV
-107 STQTKVGRGIESGL
+107 STETRVGRGIENGL
-121 NWVDN
+121 QWIDN

-152 AKTPWAGLQ
+152 AKTPGAGVH
-161 GFLAMDTEQL
+161 GFLATDTEQL
-171 FENFLTPLTNRQA
+171 FENFLNPLTNRQV
-184 KSPFFGIPLSPK
+184 KSPLFGIPLSAK
-196 THYYQGLEQ
+196 SNYYQGLEQ
-205 YGNITQEEINNFVKS
+205 YGNITQQEINNFVKS

-229 GLALQKKELE
+229 TLALQKKELE
-239 LLGADSKIV
+239 LLGANADIV
-248 AKIEAKTGSKGL
+248 AKIEGKTGLKGL
-260 EKYAKSLK
+260 EKLAKSLK
-268 IKKLGF
+268 VKKLGF

-289 NPTKVI
+289 NPDKI
-295 KALENSDKK
+295 MKALENADKK
-304 IKFSIWRGNDSIL
+304 IKFSVWRGNDNIL
-317 GKIKSNLIGRTATTT
+317 GKIKSHLIGRIATPQ

-339 ATLGKGNPTRLGK
+339 AILGKGNTSRLGK
-352 LLPASLGWLTE
+352 FLPASLGWLTE

-375 VLMQSY
+375 VAMQSY

-390 VKAPKGEKGKTFAER
+390 IKAPKGEKTKTFAER

-411 YFVAMTVGIKAM
+411 YFMAMTFGIKAM
-423 HKVGGLKYLGLKDKA
+423 HKVGGLKYLGIKDKA
-438 GIEAYRKGIEE
+438 GIEAYRKGVEA
-449 FKLKHE
+449 FKAKHA
-455 AGLLNNK
+455 AGLLKNK

-487 LAFKIGKLI
+487 LFFKVGKLI
-496 NLGNESV
+496 NLGNERI
-503 PAYKSA
+503 PAYKST
-509 SKYNINWLRK
+509 SKYNLNWLRK
-519 LANKNIIGVP
+519 CANGNILGVP

-536 LMISPFIAK
+536 LVISPFLAK

-568 PEEDK
+568 PEEVK
-573 MTQQV
+573 TAQQQT
-578 QPQNNPEVNKPQQP
+578 QPQNNNIPEVNKPQQP

-607 RINAINNGQMANNTT
+607 RINAINGQQQGNNVNPQQATPNAT
-622 NTNTQAQT
+622 NPNVAQPT
-630 TSTNTSTTSQNTT
+630 
-643 QTTEAKSEDGKPLKE
+643 KE

-674 MVQQTPDMSGI
+674 MVPQTPDMSGI
-685 NQAMA
+685 NQAMS

>member
-1 MSDTSINPVNIPSL
+1 MSDTAINPINIPSL
-15 QPRNQVNFQQN
+15 QPKNQVNFQQN
-26 PNGTQPPMQGAGG
+26 PSYTQPPMQGTGS

-61 TPDQLLPYWLASWYG
+61 TPEQLLPFWLASWYG
-76 LSQLM
+76 LGQLM

-91 YKDSILGKL
+91 YKDSILGKI
-100 GAWGDKG
+100 GGWGDKV
-107 STQTKVGRGIESGL
+107 STETRVGRGIENGL
-121 NWVDN
+121 QWIDN

-152 AKTPWAGLQ
+152 AKTPGAGVH
-161 GFLAMDTEQL
+161 GFLATDTEQL
-171 FENFLTPLTNRQA
+171 FENFLNPLTNRQV
-184 KSPFFGIPLSPK
+184 KSPLFGIPLSAK
-196 THYYQGLEQ
+196 SNYYQGLEQ
-205 YGNITQEEINNFVKS
+205 YGNITQQEINNFVKS

-229 GLALQKKELE
+229 TLALQKKELE
-239 LLGADSKIV
+239 LLGANADIV
-248 AKIEAKTGSKGL
+248 AKIEGKTGLKGL
-260 EKYAKSLK
+260 EKLAKSLK
-268 IKKLGF
+268 VKKLGF

-289 NPTKVI
+289 NPDKI
-295 KALENSDKK
+295 MKALENADKK
-304 IKFSIWRGNDSIL
+304 IKFSVWRGNDNIL
-317 GKIKSNLIGRTATTT
+317 GKIKSHLIGRIATPQ

-339 ATLGKGNPTRLGK
+339 AILGKGNTSRLGRF
-352 LLPASLGWLTE
+352 LPASLGWLTE

-375 VLMQSY
+375 VAMQSY

-390 VKAPKGEKGKTFAER
+390 IKAPKGEKTKTFAER

-411 YFVAMTVGIKAM
+411 YFMAMTFGIKAM
-423 HKVGGLKYLGLKDKA
+423 HKVGGLKYLGIKDKA
-438 GIEAYRKGIEE
+438 GIEAYRKGIEA
-449 FKLKHE
+449 FKAKHA

-487 LAFKIGKLI
+487 LFFKVGKLI
-496 NLGNESV
+496 NLGNERI
-503 PAYKSA
+503 PAYKST
-509 SKYNINWLRK
+509 SKYNLNWLRK
-519 LANKNIIGVP
+519 CANGNILGVP

-536 LMISPFIAK
+536 LVISPFLAK

-568 PEEDK
+568 PEEVK
-573 MTQQV
+573 TAQQQT
-578 QPQNNPEVNKPQQP
+578 QPQNNNIPEVNKPQQP

-607 RINAINNGQMANNTT
+607 RTNAINGQQQVNNVNPQQATPNAANPNV
-622 NTNTQAQT
+622 AQPT
-630 TSTNTSTTSQNTT
+630 
-643 QTTEAKSEDGKPLKE
+643 KG

-674 MVQQTPDMSGI
+674 MVPQTPDMSGI
-685 NQAMA
+685 NQAMS

>member
-1 MSDTSINPVNIPSL
+1 MSDTAINPINIPSL
-15 QPRNQVNFQQN
+15 QPKNQVNFQQN
-26 PNGTQPPMQGAGG
+26 PSYTQPPMQGTGS

-61 TPDQLLPYWLASWYG
+61 TPEQLLPFWLASWYG
-76 LSQLM
+76 LGQLM

-91 YKDSILGKL
+91 YKDSILGKI
-100 GAWGDKG
+100 GGWGDKV
-107 STQTKVGRGIESGL
+107 STETRVGRGIENGL
-121 NWVDN
+121 QWIDN

-138 NALKNYSTRPEWSF
+138 NALKNYSTRPEWGF
-152 AKTPWAGLQ
+152 AKTPGAGVH
-161 GFLAMDTEQL
+161 GFLATDTEQL
-171 FENFLTPLTNRQA
+171 FENFLNPLTNRQV
-184 KSPFFGIPLSPK
+184 KSPFLGIPLSPK
-196 THYYQGLEQ
+196 SNYYQGLEQ
-205 YGNITQEEINNFVKS
+205 YGNITQQEINNFVKS
-220 LKGKTFAEK
+220 LNGKTFAEK
-229 GLALQKKELE
+229 TLALQKKELE
-239 LLGADSKIV
+239 LLGANADIV
-248 AKIEAKTGSKGL
+248 AKIEGKTGLKGL
-260 EKYAKSLK
+260 EKLAKSLK
-268 IKKLGF
+268 VKKLGF

-289 NPTKVI
+289 NPDKI
-295 KALENSDKK
+295 MKALENADKK
-304 IKFSIWRGNDSIL
+304 IKFSVWRGNDNIL
-317 GKIKSNLIGRTATTT
+317 GKIKSHLIGRIATPQ

-339 ATLGKGNPTRLGK
+339 AVLGKGNTSRLGRF
-352 LLPASLGWLTE
+352 LPASLGWLTE

-375 VLMQSY
+375 VAMQSY

-390 VKAPKGEKGKTFAER
+390 IKAPKGEKTKTFAER

-411 YFVAMTVGIKAM
+411 YFMAMTFGIKAM
-423 HKVGGLKYLGLKDKA
+423 HKVGGLKYLGIKDKA
-438 GIEAYRKGIEE
+438 GIEAYRKGIEA
-449 FKLKHE
+449 FKAKHA

-487 LAFKIGKLI
+487 LFFKVGKLI
-496 NLGNESV
+496 NLGNERI
-503 PAYKSA
+503 PAYKST
-509 SKYNINWLRK
+509 SKYNLNWLRK
-519 LANKNIIGVP
+519 CANGNILGVP

-536 LMISPFIAK
+536 LVISPFLAK

-550 AHKIF
+550 VHKIF

-568 PEEDK
+568 PEEVK
-573 MTQQV
+573 TAQQQT
-578 QPQNNPEVNKPQQP
+578 QPQNNNIPEVNKPQQP

-607 RINAINNGQMANNTT
+607 RTNAINGQQQVNNVNPQQATPNAT
-622 NTNTQAQT
+622 NPNVAQPT
-630 TSTNTSTTSQNTT
+630 
-643 QTTEAKSEDGKPLKE
+643 KE

-674 MVQQTPDMSGI
+674 MVPQTPDMSGI
-685 NQAMA
+685 NQAMS

>member
-1 MSDTSINPVNIPSL
+1 MSDTSINPINIPSL
-15 QPRNQVNFQQN
+15 QPKNQVNFQQN
-26 PNGTQPPMQGAGG
+26 PSYTQPPMQGTGS

-61 TPDQLLPYWLASWYG
+61 TPEQLLPFWLASWYG
-76 LSQLM
+76 LGQLM

-91 YKDSILGKL
+91 YKDSILGKI
-100 GAWGDKG
+100 GGWGDKV
-107 STQTKVGRGIESGL
+107 STETRVGRGIENGL
-121 NWVDN
+121 QWIDN

-138 NALKNYSTRPEWSF
+138 NALKNYSTRPEWGF
-152 AKTPWAGLQ
+152 AKTPGAGVH
-161 GFLAMDTEQL
+161 GFLATDTEQL
-171 FENFLTPLTNRQA
+171 FENFLNPLTNRQV

-196 THYYQGLEQ
+196 SNYYQGLEQ
-205 YGNITQEEINNFVKS
+205 YGNITQQEINNFVKS
-220 LKGKTFAEK
+220 LNGKTFAEK
-229 GLALQKKELE
+229 TLALQKKELE
-239 LLGADSKIV
+239 LLGANADIV
-248 AKIEAKTGSKGL
+248 AKIEGKTGLKGL
-260 EKYAKSLK
+260 EKLAKSLK
-268 IKKLGF
+268 VKKLGF

-281 ELKGKFLD
+281 ELKGNFLD
-289 NPTKVI
+289 NPDKI
-295 KALENSDKK
+295 MKALENADKK
-304 IKFSIWRGNDSIL
+304 IKFSVWRGNDNVL
-317 GKIKSNLIGRTATTT
+317 GKIKSHLIGRIATPQ

-339 ATLGKGNPTRLGK
+339 AVLGKGNTSRLGRF
-352 LLPASLGWLTE
+352 LPASLGWLTE

-375 VLMQSY
+375 VAMQSY

-390 VKAPKGEKGKTFAER
+390 IKAPKGEKTKTFAER

-411 YFVAMTVGIKAM
+411 YFMAMTFGIKAM
-423 HKVGGLKYLGLKDKA
+423 HKVGGLKYLGIKDKA
-438 GIEAYRKGIEE
+438 GIEAYRKGIEA
-449 FKLKHE
+449 FKAKHA

-487 LAFKIGKLI
+487 LFFKVGKLI
-496 NLGNESV
+496 NLGNERI
-503 PAYKSA
+503 PAYKST
-509 SKYNINWLRK
+509 SKYNLNWLRK
-519 LANKNIIGVP
+519 CANGNILGVP

-536 LMISPFIAK
+536 LVISPFLAK

-568 PEEDK
+568 PEEVK
-573 MTQQV
+573 ATQQT
-578 QPQNNPEVNKPQQP
+578 QPQNNNIPVVNKPQQP

-607 RINAINNGQMANNTT
+607 RTNAINGQQQVNNVNPQQATPNAT
-622 NTNTQAQT
+622 NPNVAQPT
-630 TSTNTSTTSQNTT
+630 
-643 QTTEAKSEDGKPLKE
+643 KE

-674 MVQQTPDMSGI
+674 MVPQTPDMSGI
-685 NQAMA
+685 NQAMS

>member
-1 MSDTSINPVNIPSL
+1 MSDTAINPINIPSL
-15 QPRNQVNFQQN
+15 QPKNPVNFQQN
-26 PNGTQPPMQGAGG
+26 PSYTQPPMQGTGS

-44 SVDNSYLANRAK
+44 SVDNSYIANRAK

-61 TPDQLLPYWLASWYG
+61 TPEQLLPFWLASWYG
-76 LSQLM
+76 LGQLM

-91 YKDSILGKL
+91 YKDSILGKI
-100 GAWGDKG
+100 GGWGDKI
-107 STQTKVGRGIESGL
+107 STKTRVGRGIENGL
-121 NWVDN
+121 QWIDN

-138 NALKNYSTRPEWSF
+138 NALKNYSTKPEWSF
-152 AKTPWAGLQ
+152 AKTPGAGVH
-161 GFLAMDTEQL
+161 GFLATDTEQL
-171 FENFLTPLTNRQA
+171 FENFLNPLTNRQV
-184 KSPFFGIPLSPK
+184 KSPLFGIPLSAK
-196 THYYQGLEQ
+196 SNYYQGLEQ
-205 YGNITQEEINNFVKS
+205 YGNITQQEINNFVKS

-229 GLALQKKELE
+229 TLALQKKELE
-239 LLGADSKIV
+239 LLGANADIV
-248 AKIEAKTGSKGL
+248 AKIEGKTGLKGL
-260 EKYAKSLK
+260 EKLAKSLK
-268 IKKLGF
+268 VKKLGF

-289 NPTKVI
+289 NPDKI
-295 KALENSDKK
+295 MKALENADKK
-304 IKFSIWRGNDSIL
+304 IKFSVWRGNDNIL
-317 GKIKSNLIGRTATTT
+317 GKIKSHLIGRIATPQ

-339 ATLGKGNPTRLGK
+339 AILGKGNTSRLGRF
-352 LLPASLGWLTE
+352 LPASLGWLTE

-375 VLMQSY
+375 VAMQSY

-390 VKAPKGEKGKTFAER
+390 IKAPKGEKTKTFAER

-411 YFVAMTVGIKAM
+411 YFMAMTFGIKAM
-423 HKVGGLKYLGLKDKA
+423 HKVGGLKYLGIKDKA
-438 GIEAYRKGIEE
+438 GIEAYRKGVEV
-449 FKLKHE
+449 FKAKHA

-487 LAFKIGKLI
+487 LFFKVGKLI
-496 NLGNESV
+496 NLGNERI
-503 PAYKSA
+503 PAYKST
-509 SKYNINWLRK
+509 SKYNLNWLRK
-519 LANKNIIGVP
+519 CANGNILGVP

-536 LMISPFIAK
+536 LVISPFLAK

-568 PEEDK
+568 PEEVK
-573 MTQQV
+573 TAQQQT
-578 QPQNNPEVNKPQQP
+578 QPQNNNIPEVNKPQQP

-607 RINAINNGQMANNTT
+607 RTNAINGQQQVNNVNPQQATPNAT
-622 NTNTQAQT
+622 NPNVAQPT
-630 TSTNTSTTSQNTT
+630 
-643 QTTEAKSEDGKPLKE
+643 KE

-674 MVQQTPDMSGI
+674 MVPQTPDMSGI
-685 NQAMA
+685 NQAMS

>member
-1 MSDTSINPVNIPSL
+1 MSDTSINPINIPSL
-15 QPRNQVNFQQN
+15 QPKNQVNFQQN
-26 PNGTQPPMQGAGG
+26 PSYTQPPMQGTGS

-61 TPDQLLPYWLASWYG
+61 TPEQLLPFWLASWYG
-76 LSQLM
+76 LGQLM

-91 YKDSILGKL
+91 YKDSILGKI
-100 GAWGDKG
+100 GGWGDKV
-107 STQTKVGRGIESGL
+107 STETKVGRGIENGL
-121 NWVDN
+121 QWIDN

-138 NALKNYSTRPEWSF
+138 NALKNYSTRPEWGF
-152 AKTPWAGLQ
+152 AKTPGAGVH
-161 GFLAMDTEQL
+161 GFLATDTEQL
-171 FENFLTPLTNRQA
+171 FENFLNPLTNRQV
-184 KSPFFGIPLSPK
+184 KSPFLGIPLSPK
-196 THYYQGLEQ
+196 SNYYQGLEQ
-205 YGNITQEEINNFVKS
+205 YGNITQQEINNFVKS
-220 LKGKTFAEK
+220 LNGKTFAEK
-229 GLALQKKELE
+229 TLALQKKELE
-239 LLGADSKIV
+239 LLGANADIV
-248 AKIEAKTGSKGL
+248 AKIEGKTGLKGL
-260 EKYAKSLK
+260 EKLAKSLK
-268 IKKLGF
+268 VKKLGF

-281 ELKGKFLD
+281 ELKGNFLD
-289 NPTKVI
+289 NPDKI
-295 KALENSDKK
+295 MKALENADKK
-304 IKFSIWRGNDSIL
+304 IKFSVWRGNDNVL
-317 GKIKSNLIGRTATTT
+317 GKIKSHLIGRIATPQ

-339 ATLGKGNPTRLGK
+339 AVLGKGNTSRLGRF
-352 LLPASLGWLTE
+352 LPASLGWLTE

-375 VLMQSY
+375 VAMQSY

-390 VKAPKGEKGKTFAER
+390 IKAPKGEKTKTFAER

-411 YFVAMTVGIKAM
+411 YFMAMTFGIKAM
-423 HKVGGLKYLGLKDKA
+423 HKVGGLKYLGIKDKA
-438 GIEAYRKGIEE
+438 GIEAYRKGIEA
-449 FKLKHE
+449 FKAKHA

-487 LAFKIGKLI
+487 LFFKVGKLI
-496 NLGNESV
+496 NLGNERI
-503 PAYKSA
+503 PAYKST
-509 SKYNINWLRK
+509 SKYNLNWLRK
-519 LANKNIIGVP
+519 CANGNILGVP

-536 LMISPFIAK
+536 LVISPFLAK

-568 PEEDK
+568 PEEVK
-573 MTQQV
+573 TAQQQT
-578 QPQNNPEVNKPQQP
+578 QPQNNNIPEVNKPQQP

-607 RINAINNGQMANNTT
+607 RTNAINGQQQVNNVNPQQATPNAT
-622 NTNTQAQT
+622 NPNVAQPT
-630 TSTNTSTTSQNTT
+630 
-643 QTTEAKSEDGKPLKE
+643 KE

-674 MVQQTPDMSGI
+674 MVPQTPDMSGI
-685 NQAMA
+685 NQAMS

-700 SVLKMG
+700 SVLKMS

>member
-1 MSDTSINPVNIPSL
+1 MSDTAINPINIPSL
-15 QPRNQVNFQQN
+15 QPKNQVNFQQN
-26 PNGTQPPMQGAGG
+26 PNYTQPPMQGTGS

-61 TPDQLLPYWLASWYG
+61 TPEQLLPFWLASWYG
-76 LSQLM
+76 LGQLM

-91 YKDSILGKL
+91 YKDSILGKI
-100 GAWGDKG
+100 GGWGDKV
-107 STQTKVGRGIESGL
+107 STETRIGRGIENGL
-121 NWVDN
+121 QWIDN

-152 AKTPWAGLQ
+152 AKTPGAGVH
-161 GFLAMDTEQL
+161 GFLATDTEQL
-171 FENFLTPLTNRQA
+171 FENFLNPLTNRQV
-184 KSPFFGIPLSPK
+184 KSPLFGIPLSAK
-196 THYYQGLEQ
+196 SNYYQGLEQ
-205 YGNITQEEINNFVKS
+205 YGNITQQEINNFVKS

-229 GLALQKKELE
+229 TLALQKKELE
-239 LLGADSKIV
+239 LLGANADIV
-248 AKIEAKTGSKGL
+248 AKIEGKTGLKGL
-260 EKYAKSLK
+260 EKLAKSLK
-268 IKKLGF
+268 VKKLGF

-281 ELKGKFLD
+281 ELKGNFLD
-289 NPTKVI
+289 NPDKI
-295 KALENSDKK
+295 MKALENADKK
-304 IKFSIWRGNDSIL
+304 IKFSVWRGNDNVL
-317 GKIKSNLIGRTATTT
+317 GKIKSHLIGRIATPQ

-339 ATLGKGNPTRLGK
+339 AVLGKGNTSRLGRF
-352 LLPASLGWLTE
+352 LPASLGWLTE

-375 VLMQSY
+375 VAMQSY

-390 VKAPKGEKGKTFAER
+390 IKAPKGEKTKTFAER

-411 YFVAMTVGIKAM
+411 YFMAMTFGIKAM
-423 HKVGGLKYLGLKDKA
+423 HKVGGLKYLGIKDKA
-438 GIEAYRKGIEE
+438 GIEAYRKGIEA
-449 FKLKHE
+449 FKAKHA

-487 LAFKIGKLI
+487 LFFKVGKLI
-496 NLGNESV
+496 NLGNERI
-503 PAYKSA
+503 PAYKST
-509 SKYNINWLRK
+509 SKYNLNWLRK
-519 LANKNIIGVP
+519 CANGNILGVP

-536 LMISPFIAK
+536 LVISPFLAK

-568 PEEDK
+568 PEEVK
-573 MTQQV
+573 TAQQT
-578 QPQNNPEVNKPQQP
+578 QPQNNNIPEVNKPKQP

-607 RINAINNGQMANNTT
+607 RTNAINGQQQVNNVNPQQATPNAT
-622 NTNTQAQT
+622 NPNVAQPT
-630 TSTNTSTTSQNTT
+630 
-643 QTTEAKSEDGKPLKE
+643 KE

-674 MVQQTPDMSGI
+674 MVPQTPDMSGI
-685 NQAMA
+685 NQAMS

>member
-1 MSDTSINPVNIPSL
+1 MSDTSINPINIPSL
-15 QPRNQVNFQQN
+15 QPKNQVNFQQN
-26 PNGTQPPMQGAGG
+26 SSYTQPPMQGTGS

-61 TPDQLLPYWLASWYG
+61 TPEQLLPFWLASWYG
-76 LSQLM
+76 LGQLM

-91 YKDSILGKL
+91 YKDSILGKI
-100 GAWGDKG
+100 GGWGDKV
-107 STQTKVGRGIESGL
+107 STETRVGRGIENGL
-121 NWVDN
+121 QWIDN

-152 AKTPWAGLQ
+152 AKTPGAGVH
-161 GFLAMDTEQL
+161 GFLATDTEQL
-171 FENFLTPLTNRQA
+171 FENFLNPLTNRQV
-184 KSPFFGIPLSPK
+184 KSPLFGIPLSAK
-196 THYYQGLEQ
+196 SNYYQGLEQ
-205 YGNITQEEINNFVKS
+205 YGNITQQEINNFVKS

-229 GLALQKKELE
+229 TLALQKKELE
-239 LLGADSKIV
+239 LLGANADIV
-248 AKIEAKTGSKGL
+248 AKIEGKTGLKGL
-260 EKYAKSLK
+260 EKLAKSLK
-268 IKKLGF
+268 VKKLGF

-289 NPTKVI
+289 NPDKI
-295 KALENSDKK
+295 MKALENADKK
-304 IKFSIWRGNDSIL
+304 IKFSVWRGNDNIL
-317 GKIKSNLIGRTATTT
+317 GKIKSHLIGRIATPQ

-339 ATLGKGNPTRLGK
+339 AVLGKGNTSRLGRF
-352 LLPASLGWLTE
+352 LPASLGWLTE

-375 VLMQSY
+375 VAMQSY

-390 VKAPKGEKGKTFAER
+390 IKAPKGEKTKTFAER

-411 YFVAMTVGIKAM
+411 YFMAMTFGIKAM
-423 HKVGGLKYLGLKDKA
+423 HKVGGLKYLGIKDKA
-438 GIEAYRKGIEE
+438 GIEAYRKGIEA
-449 FKLKHE
+449 FKAKHA

-487 LAFKIGKLI
+487 LFFKVGKLI
-496 NLGNESV
+496 NLGNERI
-503 PAYKSA
+503 PAYKST
-509 SKYNINWLRK
+509 SKYNLNWLRK
-519 LANKNIIGVP
+519 CANGNILGVP

-536 LMISPFIAK
+536 LVISPFLAK

-568 PEEDK
+568 PEEVK
-573 MTQQV
+573 TAQQT
-578 QPQNNPEVNKPQQP
+578 QPQNNNIPEVNKPKQP

-607 RINAINNGQMANNTT
+607 RTNAINGQQQVNNVNPQQATPNAT
-622 NTNTQAQT
+622 NPNVAQPT
-630 TSTNTSTTSQNTT
+630 
-643 QTTEAKSEDGKPLKE
+643 KE

-674 MVQQTPDMSGI
+674 MVPQTPDMSGI
-685 NQAMA
+685 NQAMS

>member
-1 MSDTSINPVNIPSL
+1 MSDTAINPINIPSL
-15 QPRNQVNFQQN
+15 QPKNQVNFQQN
-26 PNGTQPPMQGAGG
+26 PSYTQPPMQGTGS

-61 TPDQLLPYWLASWYG
+61 TPEQLLPFWLASWYG
-76 LSQLM
+76 LGQLM

-91 YKDSILGKL
+91 YKDSILGKI
-100 GAWGDKG
+100 GGWGDKV
-107 STQTKVGRGIESGL
+107 STETRVGRGIENGL
-121 NWVDN
+121 QWIDN

-152 AKTPWAGLQ
+152 AKTPGAGVH
-161 GFLAMDTEQL
+161 GFLATDTEQL
-171 FENFLTPLTNRQA
+171 FENFLNPLTNRQV
-184 KSPFFGIPLSPK
+184 KSPLFRIPLSAK
-196 THYYQGLEQ
+196 SNYYQGLEQ
-205 YGNITQEEINNFVKS
+205 YGNITQQEINNFVKS

-229 GLALQKKELE
+229 TLALQKKELE
-239 LLGADSKIV
+239 LLGANADIV
-248 AKIEAKTGSKGL
+248 AKIEGKTGLKGL
-260 EKYAKSLK
+260 EKLAKSLK
-268 IKKLGF
+268 VKKLGF

-289 NPTKVI
+289 NPDKI
-295 KALENSDKK
+295 MKALENADKK
-304 IKFSIWRGNDSIL
+304 IKFSVWRGNDNIL
-317 GKIKSNLIGRTATTT
+317 GKIKSHLIGRIATPQ

-339 ATLGKGNPTRLGK
+339 AILGKGNTSRLGK
-352 LLPASLGWLTE
+352 FLPASLGWLTE

-375 VLMQSY
+375 VAMQSY

-390 VKAPKGEKGKTFAER
+390 IKAPKGEKTKTFAER

-411 YFVAMTVGIKAM
+411 YFMAMTFGIKAM
-423 HKVGGLKYLGLKDKA
+423 HKVGGLKYLGIKDKA
-438 GIEAYRKGIEE
+438 GIEAYRKGIEA
-449 FKLKHE
+449 FKAKHA
-455 AGLLNNK
+455 AGLLKNK

-487 LAFKIGKLI
+487 LFFKVGKLI
-496 NLGNESV
+496 NLGNERI
-503 PAYKSA
+503 PAYKST
-509 SKYNINWLRK
+509 SKYNLNWLRK
-519 LANKNIIGVP
+519 CANGNILGVP

-536 LMISPFIAK
+536 LVISPFLAK

-568 PEEDK
+568 PEEVK
-573 MTQQV
+573 TAQQQT
-578 QPQNNPEVNKPQQP
+578 QPQNNNIPEVNKPQQP

-607 RINAINNGQMANNTT
+607 RTNAINGQQQVNNVNPQQATPNAT
-622 NTNTQAQT
+622 NPNAAQPT
-630 TSTNTSTTSQNTT
+630 
-643 QTTEAKSEDGKPLKE
+643 KE

-685 NQAMA
+685 NQAMS

-700 SVLKMG
+700 SVLKMS

>member
-1 MSDTSINPVNIPSL
+1 MSDTAINPINIPSL
-15 QPRNQVNFQQN
+15 QPKNQVNFQQN
-26 PNGTQPPMQGAGG
+26 PSYTQPPMQGTGS

-61 TPDQLLPYWLASWYG
+61 TPEQLLPFWLASWYG
-76 LSQLM
+76 LGQLM

-91 YKDSILGKL
+91 YKDSILGKI
-100 GAWGDKG
+100 GGWGDKI
-107 STQTKVGRGIESGL
+107 STETRVGRGIEKGL
-121 NWVDN
+121 QWIDN

-152 AKTPWAGLQ
+152 AKTPGAGVH
-161 GFLAMDTEQL
+161 GFLATDTEQL
-171 FENFLTPLTNRQA
+171 FENFLNPLTNRQV
-184 KSPFFGIPLSPK
+184 KSPLFGIPLSAK
-196 THYYQGLEQ
+196 SNYYQGLEQ
-205 YGNITQEEINNFVKS
+205 YGNITQQEINNFVKS

-229 GLALQKKELE
+229 TLALQKKELE
-239 LLGADSKIV
+239 LLGANADIV
-248 AKIEAKTGSKGL
+248 AKIEGKTGLKGL
-260 EKYAKSLK
+260 EKLAKSLK
-268 IKKLGF
+268 VKKLGF

-289 NPTKVI
+289 NPDKI
-295 KALENSDKK
+295 MKALENADKK
-304 IKFSIWRGNDSIL
+304 IKFSVWRGNDNIL
-317 GKIKSNLIGRTATTT
+317 GKIKSHLIGRIATPQ

-339 ATLGKGNPTRLGK
+339 AILGKGNTSRLGK
-352 LLPASLGWLTE
+352 FLPASLGWLTE

-375 VLMQSY
+375 VAMQSY

-390 VKAPKGEKGKTFAER
+390 IKAPKGEKTKTFAER

-411 YFVAMTVGIKAM
+411 YFMAMTFGIKAM
-423 HKVGGLKYLGLKDKA
+423 HKVGGLKYLGIKDKA
-438 GIEAYRKGIEE
+438 GIEAYRKGVEV
-449 FKLKHE
+449 FKAKHA
-455 AGLLNNK
+455 AGLLKNK

-487 LAFKIGKLI
+487 LFFKVGKLI
-496 NLGNESV
+496 NLGNERI
-503 PAYKSA
+503 PAYKST
-509 SKYNINWLRK
+509 SKYNLNWLRK
-519 LANKNIIGVP
+519 CANGNILGVP

-536 LMISPFIAK
+536 LVISPFLAK

-568 PEEDK
+568 PEEVK
-573 MTQQV
+573 TAQQQT
-578 QPQNNPEVNKPQQP
+578 QPQNNNIPEVNKPQQP

-607 RINAINNGQMANNTT
+607 RTNAINGQQQVNNVNPQQATPNAT
-622 NTNTQAQT
+622 NPNVAQPT
-630 TSTNTSTTSQNTT
+630 
-643 QTTEAKSEDGKPLKE
+643 KE

-674 MVQQTPDMSGI
+674 MVPQTPDMSGI
-685 NQAMA
+685 NQAMS

>member
-1 MSDTSINPVNIPSL
+1 MSDTAINPINIPSL
-15 QPRNQVNFQQN
+15 QPKNQVNFQQN
-26 PNGTQPPMQGAGG
+26 PSYTQPPMQGTGS

-61 TPDQLLPYWLASWYG
+61 TPEQLLPFWLASWYG
-76 LSQLM
+76 LGQLM

-91 YKDSILGKL
+91 YKDSILGKI
-100 GAWGDKG
+100 GGWGDKV
-107 STQTKVGRGIESGL
+107 STETRVGRGIENGL
-121 NWVDN
+121 QWIDN

-152 AKTPWAGLQ
+152 AKTPGAGVH
-161 GFLAMDTEQL
+161 GFLATDTEQL
-171 FENFLTPLTNRQA
+171 FENFLNPLTNRQV
-184 KSPFFGIPLSPK
+184 KSPLFGIPLSAK
-196 THYYQGLEQ
+196 SNYYQGLEQ
-205 YGNITQEEINNFVKS
+205 YGNITQQEINNFVKS

-229 GLALQKKELE
+229 TLALQKKELE
-239 LLGADSKIV
+239 LLGANADIV
-248 AKIEAKTGSKGL
+248 AKIEGKTGLKGL
-260 EKYAKSLK
+260 EKLAKSLK
-268 IKKLGF
+268 VKKLGF

-289 NPTKVI
+289 NPDQI
-295 KALENSDKK
+295 MKALENADKK
-304 IKFSIWRGNDSIL
+304 IKFSVWRGNDNIL
-317 GKIKSNLIGRTATTT
+317 GKIKSHLIGRIATPQ

-339 ATLGKGNPTRLGK
+339 AVLGKGNTSRLGRF
-352 LLPASLGWLTE
+352 LPASLGWLTE

-375 VLMQSY
+375 VAMQSY

-390 VKAPKGEKGKTFAER
+390 IKAPKGEKTKTFAER

-411 YFVAMTVGIKAM
+411 YFMAMTFGIKAM
-423 HKVGGLKYLGLKDKA
+423 HKVGGLKYLGIKDKA
-438 GIEAYRKGIEE
+438 GIEAYRKGIEA
-449 FKLKHE
+449 FKAKHA

-487 LAFKIGKLI
+487 LFFKVGKLI
-496 NLGNESV
+496 NLGNERI
-503 PAYKSA
+503 PAYKST
-509 SKYNINWLRK
+509 SKYNLNWLRK
-519 LANKNIIGVP
+519 CANGNILGVP

-536 LMISPFIAK
+536 LVISPFLAK

-568 PEEDK
+568 PEEVK
-573 MTQQV
+573 TAQQQT
-578 QPQNNPEVNKPQQP
+578 QPQNNNIPEVNKPQQP

-607 RINAINNGQMANNTT
+607 RTNAINGQQQVNNVNPQQATPNAT
-622 NTNTQAQT
+622 NPNVAQPT
-630 TSTNTSTTSQNTT
+630 
-643 QTTEAKSEDGKPLKE
+643 KE

-674 MVQQTPDMSGI
+674 MVPQTPDMSGI
-685 NQAMA
+685 NQAMS

>member
-1 MSDTSINPVNIPSL
+1 MSDTAINPINIPSL
-15 QPRNQVNFQQN
+15 QPKNPVNFQQN
-26 PNGTQPPMQGAGG
+26 PSYTQPPMQGTGS

-61 TPDQLLPYWLASWYG
+61 TPEQLLPFWLASWYG
-76 LSQLM
+76 LGQLM

-91 YKDSILGKL
+91 YKDSILGKI
-100 GAWGDKG
+100 GGWGDKV
-107 STQTKVGRGIESGL
+107 STETRIGRGIENGL
-121 NWVDN
+121 QWIDN

-152 AKTPWAGLQ
+152 AKTPGAGVH
-161 GFLAMDTEQL
+161 GFLATDTEQL
-171 FENFLTPLTNRQA
+171 FENFLNPLTNRQV
-184 KSPFFGIPLSPK
+184 KSPLFGIPLSAK
-196 THYYQGLEQ
+196 SNYYQGLEQ
-205 YGNITQEEINNFVKS
+205 YGNITQQEINNFVKS

-229 GLALQKKELE
+229 TLALQKKELE
-239 LLGADSKIV
+239 LLGANADIV
-248 AKIEAKTGSKGL
+248 AKIEGKTGLKGL
-260 EKYAKSLK
+260 EKLAKSLK
-268 IKKLGF
+268 VKKLGF

-289 NPTKVI
+289 NPDKI
-295 KALENSDKK
+295 MKALENADKK
-304 IKFSIWRGNDSIL
+304 IKFSVWRGNDNIL
-317 GKIKSNLIGRTATTT
+317 GKIKSHLIGRIATPQ

-339 ATLGKGNPTRLGK
+339 AILGKGNTSRLGRF
-352 LLPASLGWLTE
+352 LPASLGWLTE

-375 VLMQSY
+375 VAMQSY

-390 VKAPKGEKGKTFAER
+390 IKAPKGEKTKTFAER

-411 YFVAMTVGIKAM
+411 YFMAMTFGIKAM
-423 HKVGGLKYLGLKDKA
+423 HKVGGLKYLGIKDKA
-438 GIEAYRKGIEE
+438 GIEAYRKGIEA
-449 FKLKHE
+449 FKAKHA

-487 LAFKIGKLI
+487 LFFKVGKLI
-496 NLGNESV
+496 NLGNERI
-503 PAYKSA
+503 PAYKST
-509 SKYNINWLRK
+509 SKYNLNWLRK
-519 LANKNIIGVP
+519 CANGNILGVP

-536 LMISPFIAK
+536 LVISPFLAK

-568 PEEDK
+568 PEEVK
-573 MTQQV
+573 TAQQQT
-578 QPQNNPEVNKPQQP
+578 QPQNNNIPEVNKPQQP

-607 RINAINNGQMANNTT
+607 RTNAINGQQQVNNVNPQQATPNAT
-622 NTNTQAQT
+622 NPNV
-630 TSTNTSTTSQNTT
+630 SQPT
-643 QTTEAKSEDGKPLKE
+643 KE

-674 MVQQTPDMSGI
+674 MVPQTPDMSGI
-685 NQAMA
+685 NQAMS

-700 SVLKMG
+700 SVLKMS

>member
-1 MSDTSINPVNIPSL
+1 MSDTAINPINIPSL
-15 QPRNQVNFQQN
+15 QPKNQVNFQQN
-26 PNGTQPPMQGAGG
+26 PSYTQPPMQGTGS

-61 TPDQLLPYWLASWYG
+61 TPEQLLPFWLASWYG
-76 LSQLM
+76 LGQLM

-91 YKDSILGKL
+91 YKDSILGKI
-100 GAWGDKG
+100 GGWGDKV
-107 STQTKVGRGIESGL
+107 STETRVGRGIENGL
-121 NWVDN
+121 QWIDN

-152 AKTPWAGLQ
+152 AKTPGAGVH
-161 GFLAMDTEQL
+161 GFLATDTEQL
-171 FENFLTPLTNRQA
+171 FENFLNPLTNRQV
-184 KSPFFGIPLSPK
+184 KSPLFGIPLSTK
-196 THYYQGLEQ
+196 SNYYQGLEQ
-205 YGNITQEEINNFVKS
+205 YGNITQQEINNFVKS

-229 GLALQKKELE
+229 TLALQKKELE
-239 LLGADSKIV
+239 LLGANADIV
-248 AKIEAKTGSKGL
+248 AKIEGKTGLKGL
-260 EKYAKSLK
+260 EKLAKSLK
-268 IKKLGF
+268 VKKLGF

-289 NPTKVI
+289 NPDKI
-295 KALENSDKK
+295 MKALENADKK
-304 IKFSIWRGNDSIL
+304 IKFSVWRGNDNIL
-317 GKIKSNLIGRTATTT
+317 GKIKSHLIGRIATPQ

-339 ATLGKGNPTRLGK
+339 AILGKGNTSRLGK
-352 LLPASLGWLTE
+352 FLPASLGWLTE

-375 VLMQSY
+375 VAMQSY

-390 VKAPKGEKGKTFAER
+390 IKAPKGEKTKTFAER

-411 YFVAMTVGIKAM
+411 YFMAMTFGIKAM
-423 HKVGGLKYLGLKDKA
+423 HKVGGLKYLGIKDKA
-438 GIEAYRKGIEE
+438 GIEAYRKGVEV
-449 FKLKHE
+449 FKAKYA
-455 AGLLNNK
+455 AGLLKNK

-487 LAFKIGKLI
+487 LFFKVGKLI
-496 NLGNESV
+496 NLGNERI
-503 PAYKSA
+503 PAYKST
-509 SKYNINWLRK
+509 SKYNLNWLRK
-519 LANKNIIGVP
+519 CANGNILGVP

-536 LMISPFIAK
+536 LVISPFLAK

-568 PEEDK
+568 PEEVK
-573 MTQQV
+573 TAQRQT
-578 QPQNNPEVNKPQQP
+578 QPQNNNIPEVNKPQQP

-607 RINAINNGQMANNTT
+607 RTNAINGQQQVNNVNPQQATPNAT
-622 NTNTQAQT
+622 NPNVAQPT
-630 TSTNTSTTSQNTT
+630 
-643 QTTEAKSEDGKPLKE
+643 KE

-674 MVQQTPDMSGI
+674 MVPQTPDMSGI
-685 NQAMA
+685 NQAMS

>member
-1 MSDTSINPVNIPSL
+1 MSDTAINPINIPSL
-15 QPRNQVNFQQN
+15 QPKNQVNFQQN
-26 PNGTQPPMQGAGG
+26 PSYTQPPMQGTGS

-61 TPDQLLPYWLASWYG
+61 TPEQLLPFWLASWYG
-76 LSQLM
+76 LGQLM

-91 YKDSILGKL
+91 YKDSILGKI
-100 GAWGDKG
+100 GGWGDKI
-107 STQTKVGRGIESGL
+107 STKTRVGRGIENGL
-121 NWVDN
+121 QWIDN

-152 AKTPWAGLQ
+152 AKTPGAGVH
-161 GFLAMDTEQL
+161 GFLATDTEQL
-171 FENFLTPLTNRQA
+171 FENFLNPLTNRQV
-184 KSPFFGIPLSPK
+184 KSPLFGIPLSTK
-196 THYYQGLEQ
+196 SNYYQGLEQ
-205 YGNITQEEINNFVKS
+205 YGNITQQEINNFVKS

-229 GLALQKKELE
+229 TLALQKKELE
-239 LLGADSKIV
+239 LLGANADIV
-248 AKIEAKTGSKGL
+248 AKIEGKTGLKGL
-260 EKYAKSLK
+260 EKLAKSLK
-268 IKKLGF
+268 VKKLGF

-289 NPTKVI
+289 NPDKI
-295 KALENSDKK
+295 MKALENADKK
-304 IKFSIWRGNDSIL
+304 IKFSVWRGNDNIL
-317 GKIKSNLIGRTATTT
+317 GKIKSHLIGRIATPQ

-339 ATLGKGNPTRLGK
+339 AILGKGNTSRLGK
-352 LLPASLGWLTE
+352 FLPASLGWLTE

-375 VLMQSY
+375 VAMQSY

-390 VKAPKGEKGKTFAER
+390 IKAPKGEKTKTFAER

-411 YFVAMTVGIKAM
+411 YFMAMTFGIKAM
-423 HKVGGLKYLGLKDKA
+423 HKVGGLKYLGIKDKA
-438 GIEAYRKGIEE
+438 GIEAYRKGVEV
-449 FKLKHE
+449 FKAKHA
-455 AGLLNNK
+455 AGLLKNK

-472 DVLLGKQNVKGFFNK
+472 DILLGKQNVKGFFNK
-487 LAFKIGKLI
+487 LFFKVGKLI
-496 NLGNESV
+496 NLGNERI
-503 PAYKSA
+503 PAYKST
-509 SKYNINWLRK
+509 SKYNLNWLRK
-519 LANKNIIGVP
+519 CANGNILGVP

-536 LMISPFIAK
+536 LVISPFLAK

-568 PEEDK
+568 PEEVK
-573 MTQQV
+573 TAQRQT
-578 QPQNNPEVNKPQQP
+578 QPQNNNIPEVNKPQQP

-607 RINAINNGQMANNTT
+607 RTNAINGQQQVNNVNPQQATPNAT
-622 NTNTQAQT
+622 NPNVAQPT
-630 TSTNTSTTSQNTT
+630 
-643 QTTEAKSEDGKPLKE
+643 KE

-674 MVQQTPDMSGI
+674 MVPQTPDMSGI
-685 NQAMA
+685 NQAMS

>member
-1 MSDTSINPVNIPSL
+1 MSDTAINPINIPSL
-15 QPRNQVNFQQN
+15 QPKNQVNFQQN
-26 PNGTQPPMQGAGG
+26 PSYTQPPMQGTGS

-61 TPDQLLPYWLASWYG
+61 TPEQLLPFWLASWYG
-76 LSQLM
+76 LGQLM

-91 YKDSILGKL
+91 YKDSILGKI
-100 GAWGDKG
+100 GGWGDKV
-107 STQTKVGRGIESGL
+107 STETRVGRGIEHGL
-121 NWVDN
+121 QWIDN

-152 AKTPWAGLQ
+152 AKTPGAGVH
-161 GFLAMDTEQL
+161 GFLATDTEQL
-171 FENFLTPLTNRQA
+171 FENFLNPLTNRQV
-184 KSPFFGIPLSPK
+184 KSPLFGIPLSAK
-196 THYYQGLEQ
+196 SNYYQGLEQ
-205 YGNITQEEINNFVKS
+205 YGNITQQEINNFVKS

-229 GLALQKKELE
+229 TLALQKKELE
-239 LLGADSKIV
+239 LLGANADIV
-248 AKIEAKTGSKGL
+248 AKIEGKTGLKGL
-260 EKYAKSLK
+260 EKLAKSLK
-268 IKKLGF
+268 VKKLGF

-289 NPTKVI
+289 NPDKI
-295 KALENSDKK
+295 MKALENADKK
-304 IKFSIWRGNDSIL
+304 IKFSVWRGNDNIL
-317 GKIKSNLIGRTATTT
+317 GKIKSHLIGRIATPQ

-339 ATLGKGNPTRLGK
+339 AVLGKGNTSRLGRF
-352 LLPASLGWLTE
+352 LPASLGWLTE

-375 VLMQSY
+375 VAMQSY

-390 VKAPKGEKGKTFAER
+390 IKAPKGEKTKTFAER

-411 YFVAMTVGIKAM
+411 YFMAMTFGIKAM
-423 HKVGGLKYLGLKDKA
+423 HKVGGLKYLGIKDKA
-438 GIEAYRKGIEE
+438 GIEAYRKGVEV
-449 FKLKHE
+449 FKAKHA
-455 AGLLNNK
+455 AGLLKNK

-487 LAFKIGKLI
+487 LFFKVGKLI
-496 NLGNESV
+496 NLGNERI
-503 PAYKSA
+503 PAYKST
-509 SKYNINWLRK
+509 SKYNLNWLRK
-519 LANKNIIGVP
+519 CANGNILGVP

-536 LMISPFIAK
+536 LVISPFLAK

-568 PEEDK
+568 PEEVK
-573 MTQQV
+573 TAQQQT
-578 QPQNNPEVNKPQQP
+578 QPQNNNIPEVNKPQQP

-607 RINAINNGQMANNTT
+607 RTNAINGQQQVNNVNPQQATPNAT
-622 NTNTQAQT
+622 NPNVAQPT
-630 TSTNTSTTSQNTT
+630 
-643 QTTEAKSEDGKPLKE
+643 KE

-674 MVQQTPDMSGI
+674 MVPQTPDMSGI
-685 NQAMA
+685 NQAMS

-700 SVLKMG
+700 SVLKMS

>member
-1 MSDTSINPVNIPSL
+1 MSDTAINPINIPSL
-15 QPRNQVNFQQN
+15 QPKNQVNFQQN
-26 PNGTQPPMQGAGG
+26 PSYTQPPMQGTGS

-44 SVDNSYLANRAK
+44 SVDNSYIANRAK

-61 TPDQLLPYWLASWYG
+61 TPEQLLPFWLASWYG
-76 LSQLM
+76 LGQLM

-91 YKDSILGKL
+91 YKDSILGKI
-100 GAWGDKG
+100 GGWGDKI
-107 STQTKVGRGIESGL
+107 STKTRVGRGIENGL
-121 NWVDN
+121 QWIDN

-152 AKTPWAGLQ
+152 AKTPGAGVH
-161 GFLAMDTEQL
+161 GFLATDTEQL
-171 FENFLTPLTNRQA
+171 FENFLNPLTNRQV
-184 KSPFFGIPLSPK
+184 KSPFFGIPLSAK
-196 THYYQGLEQ
+196 SNYYQGLEQ
-205 YGNITQEEINNFVKS
+205 YGNITQQEINNFVKS

-229 GLALQKKELE
+229 TLALQKKELE
-239 LLGADSKIV
+239 LLGANADIV
-248 AKIEAKTGSKGL
+248 AKIEGKTGLKGL
-260 EKYAKSLK
+260 EKLAKSLK
-268 IKKLGF
+268 VKKLGF

-289 NPTKVI
+289 NPDKI
-295 KALENSDKK
+295 MKALENADKK
-304 IKFSIWRGNDSIL
+304 IKFSVWRGNDNIL
-317 GKIKSNLIGRTATTT
+317 GKIKSHLIGRIATPQ

-339 ATLGKGNPTRLGK
+339 AVLGKGNISRLGRF
-352 LLPASLGWLTE
+352 LPASLGWLTE

-375 VLMQSY
+375 VAMQSY

-390 VKAPKGEKGKTFAER
+390 IKAPKGEKTKTFAER

-411 YFVAMTVGIKAM
+411 YFMAMTFGIKAM
-423 HKVGGLKYLGLKDKA
+423 HKVGGLKYLGIKDKA
-438 GIEAYRKGIEE
+438 GIEAYRKGVEV
-449 FKLKHE
+449 FKAKHA
-455 AGLLNNK
+455 AGLLKNK

-487 LAFKIGKLI
+487 LFFKVGKLI
-496 NLGNESV
+496 NLGNERI
-503 PAYKSA
+503 PAYKST
-509 SKYNINWLRK
+509 SKYNLNWLRK
-519 LANKNIIGVP
+519 CANGNILGVP

-536 LMISPFIAK
+536 LVISPFLAK

-568 PEEDK
+568 PEEVK
-573 MTQQV
+573 TVQQT
-578 QPQNNPEVNKPQQP
+578 QPQNNNIPEVNKPQQP

-607 RINAINNGQMANNTT
+607 RTNAINGQQQVNNVNPQQATPNAT
-622 NTNTQAQT
+622 NPNVAQPT
-630 TSTNTSTTSQNTT
+630 
-643 QTTEAKSEDGKPLKE
+643 KE

-674 MVQQTPDMSGI
+674 MVPQTPDMSGI
-685 NQAMA
+685 NQAMS